1 MKKVFI
7 FFIMIIFLTGNL
19 SLPQNTYA
27 ATNQNVETVAN
38 NYVIQF
44 WGNRKLQELIN
55 LRLWRPANT
64 NITKADAASITW
76 TFTITQKWV
85 DDLEWIQFLVN
96 VNILDARS
104 NNISDATPLTK
115 FPATA
120 KLIEVRLNLNK
131 ITSLDFIPQINLP
144 LKKLNLSHNLLTGSI
159 PNPSTALASSLEEFY
174 IDTNL
179 WWNKIENISNIVNYT
194 QLKRFWFWENKVA
207 DISPLKNT
215 RIIPDD
221 YTFWWQRLSLT
232 VNSDNFLSPLK
243 NLDWATPQ
251 IIETATVK
259 NDWNKIKLLKKAGTG
274 TETINYSYPQTLN
287 WVTKN
292 ATGTILVNYTIP
304 LAYEFTYSSQS
315 PALTKESVKVTLKIN
330 AEINPPAWW
339 TKKADW
345 VYEKTFAQNATENFQ
360 FSFVDATIPA
370 TPNATIT
377 VNNIDK
383 TSPTIDFLQDV
394 PTNYKKQHTVKIKV
408 SDDNP
413 DTNSYYYGFS
423 DSNTCDASVTYSN
436 SFVSESEI
444 TLNDSSKNWK
454 YLCVTAKDSVWNIS
468 YKSST
473 NPIKIDNVAP
483 TVSWVSEKIFV
494 VWSSEAQNYT
504 LTSGLTFSDNVDNAT
519 TLASLFQCNGFSGY
533 NPNAVWIYTVTCSL
547 KDSSEN
553 EVTGI
558 TWNVKIVQA
567 DKTALRD
574 AVNIATTAKN
584 HPKVYEW
591 KAEVERVITQA
602 NTVLNDTNATTS
614 DITQAI
620 SNLNQAISRLR
631 RDETAPEIY
640 WVSEKEIFVWD
651 DFSPLAWVTATD
663 NIDWKITLTVN
674 HITENTVKIDKTWEY
689 KIKYEVSDS
698 KWNKTIIE
706 RKIIVKEN
714 DKAELKKEIEKA
726 EEKLKNSQLSLEDA
740 KKLQEEIKKAKD
752 ILNNVNAKKDEI
764 EKVTKSLN
772 KFLWWINYWSSPNRN
787 GMKVANDSRVKTW
800 NEVEENNTSK
810 QENTQKTKE
819 EKVETKQGKET
830 KQENEK
836 VQENNNENNK
846 EPLLLEELKKK
857 LEEQWK
863 ELKVKEINWTTKIY
877 STSKKYSNCEMI
889 PNIIWDYNKDY
900 KINFKDQENIKNQD
914 EVQRLTKVKILNE
927 KWVNNTELFEGTRWI
942 TRAEFLAIVLQVHC
956 YDVSKQPDSL
966 LFYDV
971 DLKSWQARV
980 VKVWS
985 EIWLIQWY
993 ERDSRGIPFRPDV
1006 EISKIEAFWIMMK
1019 MKEIEKMESYKD
1031 RYIDKKADWQEKPLS
1046 TGEYLWILKPE
1057 QTDFRFNPDSHLTRD
1072 EMVKLIVDIVR
1083 LY

>member
-76 TFTITQKWV
+76 TFTVTQKWV

-120 KLIEVRLNLNK
+120 KLVEVRLNLNK

-243 NLDWATPQ
+243 NLDWGTPQ
-251 IIETATVK
+251 VTETATVK

-315 PALTKESVKVTLKIN
+315 PALTKESVTVTLKIN

-383 TSPTIDFLQDV
+383 TSPIIDFLQDI

-436 SFVSESEI
+436 SFVSEAEI

-454 YLCVTAKDSVWNIS
+454 YLCVTAKDSAWNIS

-574 AVNIATTAKN
+574 AVNTATTAKN

-602 NTVLNDTNATTS
+602 NTVLNDANATTS

-663 NIDWKITLTVN
+663 NIDWNISLNDSNIIESTVN
-674 HITENTVKIDKTWEY
+674 KNLVWTYRVKY
-689 KIKYEVSDS
+689 KVVDS
-698 KWNKTIIE
+698 KWNEKIVE
-706 RKIIVKEN
+706 RVVKVKEIDKTNLRNELTNAENKLRSHSFILSESDRRNLENAVARARTVLSDPNARSANISTAIN
-714 DKAELKKEIEKA
+714 DLRNIVWSWHNASSPSNASLSLKNDNRVTTWTENNSSSREETWWEKKIEKKEDK
-726 EEKLKNSQLSLEDA
+726 
-740 KKLQEEIKKAKD
+740 
-752 ILNNVNAKKDEI
+752 
-764 EKVTKSLN
+764 
-772 KFLWWINYWSSPNRN
+772 
-787 GMKVANDSRVKTW
+787 
-800 NEVEENNTSK
+800 
-810 QENTQKTKE
+810 KE
-819 EKVETKQGKET
+819 EKVENIKKE
-830 KQENEK
+830 EK
-836 VQENNNENNK
+836 TNQK
-846 EPLLLEELKKK
+846 LLEELKNK
-857 LEEQWK
+857 LKEENK
-863 ELKVKEINWTTKIY
+863 ELKIREINGEPKVY
-877 STSKKYSNCEMI
+877 SLLKRYDNCGMI
-889 PNIIWDYNKDY
+889 WNILWDYNSDY
-900 KINFKDQENIKNQD
+900 KLTFKDVTEKNYLD
-914 EVQRLTKVKILNE
+914 ELQRLEKVWIIKWTKPWI
-927 KWVNNTELFEGTRWI
+927 FEPNRWI
-942 TRAEFLAIVLQVHC
+942 TRSEFLAIVLQVHC
-956 YDVSKQPDSL
+956 YDVSHKPESL
-966 LFYDV
+966 PFYDV
-971 DLKSWQARV
+971 DLNSWQAKV
-980 VKVWS
+980 IKVWT
-985 EIWLIQWY
+985 ELWIIKWY
-993 ERDSRGIPFRPDV
+993 EKDKKWTPFRPDR

-1019 MKEIEKMESYKD
+1019 MREIEILENYKD
-1031 RYIDKKADWQEKPLS
+1031 KYTDKKANWQAKPLS
-1046 TGEYLWILKPE
+1046 AGEYLWILKPE
-1057 QTDFRFNPDSHLTRD
+1057 ETNYKFHPDSYLNRD
-1072 EMVKLIVDIVR
+1072 EMVKMIIDIIK

>member
-120 KLIEVRLNLNK
+120 KLVEVRLNLNK

-304 LAYEFTYSSQS
+304 LAYEFTYSSQG
-315 PALTKESVKVTLKIN
+315 PTLTKESVKVTLKIN

-345 VYEKTFAQNATENFQ
+345 VYEKIFAQNATENFQ

-454 YLCVTAKDSVWNIS
+454 YLCVTAKDSAWNIS
-468 YKSST
+468 YKSLT

-553 EVTGI
+553 ETTGI

-574 AVNIATTAKN
+574 AVNTATTAKN

-602 NTVLNDTNATTS
+602 NTVLNNTNATTS

-620 SNLNQAISRLR
+620 SSLNQAISRLR

-663 NIDWKITLTVN
+663 NIDWNISLN
-674 HITENTVKIDKTWEY
+674 DSNIIENTVNKNVVWTY
-689 KIKYEVSDS
+689 RVKYRVVDS
-698 KWNKTIIE
+698 KWNEKIVERVVKVKEIDKTNLRNELTNAENKLRSHSFILSETDRRNLENAVARARTVLSDPNARSANISTAINDLRNIVWSWHNASSPSNASLSLKNDNRVTTWTENNSSSREETWWEKKIE
-706 RKIIVKEN
+706 RKE
-714 DKAELKKEIEKA
+714 DK
-726 EEKLKNSQLSLEDA
+726 
-740 KKLQEEIKKAKD
+740 
-752 ILNNVNAKKDEI
+752 
-764 EKVTKSLN
+764 
-772 KFLWWINYWSSPNRN
+772 
-787 GMKVANDSRVKTW
+787 
-800 NEVEENNTSK
+800 
-810 QENTQKTKE
+810 KE
-819 EKVETKQGKET
+819 EKVENIKKE
-830 KQENEK
+830 EK
-836 VQENNNENNK
+836 TNQK
-846 EPLLLEELKKK
+846 LLEDLKNK
-857 LEEQWK
+857 LKEENK
-863 ELKVKEINWTTKIY
+863 ELKIREINGEPKVY
-877 STSKKYSNCEMI
+877 SVLKRYDNCPMI
-889 PNIIWDYNKDY
+889 WNILWDYNSDY
-900 KINFKDQENIKNQD
+900 KLTFKDVTEKNYLD
-914 EVQRLTKVKILNE
+914 ELQRLEKVWIIKWTKPWI
-927 KWVNNTELFEGTRWI
+927 FEPNRWI
-942 TRAEFLAIVLQVHC
+942 TRSEFLAIVLQVHC
-956 YDVSKQPDSL
+956 YDVSHKPESL
-966 LFYDV
+966 PFYDV
-971 DLKSWQARV
+971 DLDSWQARV
-980 VKVWS
+980 IKVWT
-985 EIWLIQWY
+985 ELWIIKWY
-993 ERDSRGIPFRPDV
+993 EKDKKWTPFRPDR

-1019 MKEIEKMESYKD
+1019 MREIEILENYKD
-1031 RYIDKKADWQEKPLS
+1031 KYTDKKANWQDKPLS
-1046 TGEYLWILKPE
+1046 AGEYLWILKPE
-1057 QTDFRFNPDSHLTRD
+1057 ETNYKFHPDSYLNRD
-1072 EMVKLIVDIVR
+1072 EMVKMIIDIIR

>member
-120 KLIEVRLNLNK
+120 KLVEVRLNLNK

-144 LKKLNLSHNLLTGSI
+144 LKKLNLSHNILTGSI

-243 NLDWATPQ
+243 NLDWGTPQ

-360 FSFVDATIPA
+360 FSFVDATIPV

-383 TSPTIDFLQDV
+383 TSPIIDFLQDI

-436 SFVSESEI
+436 SFVSEAEI

-454 YLCVTAKDSVWNIS
+454 YLCVTAKDSAWNIS

-553 EVTGI
+553 ETTGI

-574 AVNIATTAKN
+574 AVNTATTAKN

-620 SNLNQAISRLR
+620 SSLNQAISRLR

-663 NIDWKITLTVN
+663 NIDWNISLN
-674 HITENTVKIDKTWEY
+674 DSNIIENTVNKNVVWTYRVKY
-689 KIKYEVSDS
+689 KVVDS
-698 KWNKTIIE
+698 KWNEKIVE
-706 RKIIVKEN
+706 RVVKVKEIDKTNLRNELTNAENKLRSHSFILSETDRRNLENAVARARTVLSDPNARSANISTAIN
-714 DKAELKKEIEKA
+714 DLRNIVWSWHNASSPSNASLSLKNDNRVTTWTENNSSSREETWWEKKIEKKEDK
-726 EEKLKNSQLSLEDA
+726 
-740 KKLQEEIKKAKD
+740 
-752 ILNNVNAKKDEI
+752 
-764 EKVTKSLN
+764 
-772 KFLWWINYWSSPNRN
+772 
-787 GMKVANDSRVKTW
+787 
-800 NEVEENNTSK
+800 
-810 QENTQKTKE
+810 KE
-819 EKVETKQGKET
+819 EKVENIKKE
-830 KQENEK
+830 EK
-836 VQENNNENNK
+836 TNQK
-846 EPLLLEELKKK
+846 LLEELKNK
-857 LEEQWK
+857 LKEENK
-863 ELKVKEINWTTKIY
+863 ELKIREINGEPKVY
-877 STSKKYSNCEMI
+877 SVLKRYDNCGMI
-889 PNIIWDYNKDY
+889 WNILWDYNSDY
-900 KINFKDQENIKNQD
+900 KLTFKDVTEKNYLD
-914 EVQRLTKVKILNE
+914 ELQRLEKVWIIKWTKPWI
-927 KWVNNTELFEGTRWI
+927 FEPNRWI
-942 TRAEFLAIVLQVHC
+942 TRSEFLAIVLQVHC
-956 YDVSKQPDSL
+956 YDVSHKPESL
-966 LFYDV
+966 PFYDV
-971 DLKSWQARV
+971 DLDSWQARV
-980 VKVWS
+980 IKVWT
-985 EIWLIQWY
+985 ELWIIKWY
-993 ERDSRGIPFRPDV
+993 EKDKKWTPFRPDR

-1019 MKEIEKMESYKD
+1019 MREIEILENYKD
-1031 RYIDKKADWQEKPLS
+1031 KYTDKKANWQDKPLS
-1046 TGEYLWILKPE
+1046 AGEYLWILKPE
-1057 QTDFRFNPDSHLTRD
+1057 ETNYKFHPDSYLNRD
-1072 EMVKLIVDIVR
+1072 EMVKMIIDIIR

>member
-120 KLIEVRLNLNK
+120 KLVEVRLNLNK

-304 LAYEFTYSSQS
+304 LAYEFIYSSQR
-315 PALTKESVKVTLKIN
+315 PTLTKESVTVTLKIN

-383 TSPTIDFLQDV
+383 TSPIIDFLQDI

-436 SFVSESEI
+436 SFVSEAEI

-454 YLCVTAKDSVWNIS
+454 YLCVTAKDSAWNIS

-553 EVTGI
+553 ETTGI

-574 AVNIATTAKN
+574 AVNTATTAKN

-602 NTVLNDTNATTS
+602 NTVLNNTNATTS

-620 SNLNQAISRLR
+620 SSLNQAISRLR

-663 NIDWKITLTVN
+663 NIDWNISLN
-674 HITENTVKIDKTWEY
+674 DSNIIENTVNKNVVWTY
-689 KIKYEVSDS
+689 RVKYRVVDS
-698 KWNKTIIE
+698 KWNEKIVERVVKVKEIDKTNLRNELTNAENKLRSHSFILSETDRRNLENAVARARTVLSDPNARSANISTAINDLRNIVWSWHNASSPSNASLSLKNDNRVTTWTENNSSSREETWWEKKIE
-706 RKIIVKEN
+706 RKE
-714 DKAELKKEIEKA
+714 DK
-726 EEKLKNSQLSLEDA
+726 
-740 KKLQEEIKKAKD
+740 
-752 ILNNVNAKKDEI
+752 
-764 EKVTKSLN
+764 
-772 KFLWWINYWSSPNRN
+772 
-787 GMKVANDSRVKTW
+787 
-800 NEVEENNTSK
+800 
-810 QENTQKTKE
+810 KE
-819 EKVETKQGKET
+819 EKVENIKKE
-830 KQENEK
+830 EK
-836 VQENNNENNK
+836 TNQK
-846 EPLLLEELKKK
+846 LLEDLKNK
-857 LEEQWK
+857 LKEENK
-863 ELKVKEINWTTKIY
+863 ELKIREINGEPKVY
-877 STSKKYSNCEMI
+877 SLLKRYDNCGMI
-889 PNIIWDYNKDY
+889 WNILWDYNSDY
-900 KINFKDQENIKNQD
+900 KLTFKDVTEKNYLD
-914 EVQRLTKVKILNE
+914 ELQRLEKVWIIKWTKPWI
-927 KWVNNTELFEGTRWI
+927 FEPNRWI
-942 TRAEFLAIVLQVHC
+942 TRSEFLAIVLQVHC
-956 YDVSKQPDSL
+956 YDVSHKPESL
-966 LFYDV
+966 PFYDV
-971 DLKSWQARV
+971 DLNSWQAKV
-980 VKVWS
+980 IKVWT
-985 EIWLIQWY
+985 ELWIIKWY
-993 ERDSRGIPFRPDV
+993 EKDKKWTPFRPDR

-1019 MKEIEKMESYKD
+1019 MREIEILENYKD
-1031 RYIDKKADWQEKPLS
+1031 KYTDKKANWQAKPLS
-1046 TGEYLWILKPE
+1046 AGEYLWILKPE
-1057 QTDFRFNPDSHLTRD
+1057 ETNYKFHPDSYLNRD
-1072 EMVKLIVDIVR
+1072 EMVKMIIDIIR

>member
-120 KLIEVRLNLNK
+120 KLVEIRLNLNK

-436 SFVSESEI
+436 SFVSEAEI

-454 YLCVTAKDSVWNIS
+454 YLCVTAKDSAWNIS

-533 NPNAVWIYTVTCSL
+533 NPNTVWIYTITCSL

-574 AVNIATTAKN
+574 AVNTATTAKN

-663 NIDWKITLTVN
+663 NIDWNISLN
-674 HITENTVKIDKTWEY
+674 DSNIIENTVNKNVVWTYRVKY
-689 KIKYEVSDS
+689 KVVDS
-698 KWNKTIIE
+698 KWNEKIVE
-706 RKIIVKEN
+706 RVVKVKEIDKTNLRNELTNAENKLRSYSFILSETDRRNLENAVVRARTVLSDPNARIANISTAIN
-714 DKAELKKEIEKA
+714 DLRNIVWSWHNASSPSNASLSLKNDNRVTTWTENNSSSREETWWEKKIEKKEDK
-726 EEKLKNSQLSLEDA
+726 
-740 KKLQEEIKKAKD
+740 
-752 ILNNVNAKKDEI
+752 
-764 EKVTKSLN
+764 
-772 KFLWWINYWSSPNRN
+772 
-787 GMKVANDSRVKTW
+787 
-800 NEVEENNTSK
+800 
-810 QENTQKTKE
+810 KE
-819 EKVETKQGKET
+819 EKVENIKKE
-830 KQENEK
+830 EK
-836 VQENNNENNK
+836 TNQK
-846 EPLLLEELKKK
+846 LLEELKNK
-857 LEEQWK
+857 LKEENK
-863 ELKVKEINWTTKIY
+863 ELKIREINGEPKVY
-877 STSKKYSNCEMI
+877 SLLKRYDNCSMI
-889 PNIIWDYNKDY
+889 WNILWDYNRDY
-900 KINFKDQENIKNQD
+900 KLTFKDVTEKNYLD
-914 EVQRLTKVKILNE
+914 ELQRLEKVWIIKWTKPWI
-927 KWVNNTELFEGTRWI
+927 FEPNRWI
-942 TRAEFLAIVLQVHC
+942 TRSEFLAIVLQVHC
-956 YDVSKQPDSL
+956 YDVSHKPESL
-966 LFYDV
+966 PFYDV
-971 DLKSWQARV
+971 DLNSWQARV
-980 VKVWS
+980 IKVWT
-985 EIWLIQWY
+985 ELWIIKWY
-993 ERDSRGIPFRPDV
+993 EKDKKWTPFRPDR

-1019 MKEIEKMESYKD
+1019 MREIGILENYKD
-1031 RYIDKKADWQEKPLS
+1031 KYTDKKANWQDKPLS
-1046 TGEYLWILKPE
+1046 AGEYLWILKPE
-1057 QTDFRFNPDSHLTRD
+1057 ETNYKFHPDSYLNRD
-1072 EMVKLIVDIVR
+1072 EMVKMIIDIIR

>member
-120 KLIEVRLNLNK
+120 KLVEIRLNLNK

-232 VNSDNFLSPLK
+232 VNSDNFLNPLK

-251 IIETATVK
+251 VTETATVK

-436 SFVSESEI
+436 SFVSEAEI

-454 YLCVTAKDSVWNIS
+454 YLCVTAKDSAWNIS

-574 AVNIATTAKN
+574 AVNTATTAKN

-663 NIDWKITLTVN
+663 NIDWNISLN
-674 HITENTVKIDKTWEY
+674 DSNIIENTVNKNVVWTYRVKY
-689 KIKYEVSDS
+689 KVVDS
-698 KWNKTIIE
+698 KWNEKIVE
-706 RKIIVKEN
+706 RVVKVKEIDKTNLRNELTNAENKLRSHSFILSETDRRNLENAVARARAVLSDPNARIANISTAIN
-714 DKAELKKEIEKA
+714 DLRNIVWSWHNASSPSNASLSLKNDNRVTTWTENNSSSREETWWEKKIEKKEDK
-726 EEKLKNSQLSLEDA
+726 
-740 KKLQEEIKKAKD
+740 
-752 ILNNVNAKKDEI
+752 
-764 EKVTKSLN
+764 
-772 KFLWWINYWSSPNRN
+772 
-787 GMKVANDSRVKTW
+787 
-800 NEVEENNTSK
+800 
-810 QENTQKTKE
+810 KE
-819 EKVETKQGKET
+819 EKVENIKKE
-830 KQENEK
+830 EK
-836 VQENNNENNK
+836 TNQK
-846 EPLLLEELKKK
+846 LLEELKNK
-857 LEEQWK
+857 LKEENK
-863 ELKVKEINWTTKIY
+863 ELKIREINGEPKVY
-877 STSKKYSNCEMI
+877 SVLKRYDNCGMI
-889 PNIIWDYNKDY
+889 WNILWDYNSDY
-900 KINFKDQENIKNQD
+900 KLTFKDVTEKNYLD
-914 EVQRLTKVKILNE
+914 ELQRLEKVWIIKWTKPWI
-927 KWVNNTELFEGTRWI
+927 FEPNRWI
-942 TRAEFLAIVLQVHC
+942 TRSEFLAIVLQVHC
-956 YDVSKQPDSL
+956 YDVSHKPESL
-966 LFYDV
+966 PFYDV
-971 DLKSWQARV
+971 DLDSWQAKV
-980 VKVWS
+980 IKVWT
-985 EIWLIQWY
+985 ELWIIKWY
-993 ERDSRGIPFRPDV
+993 EKDKKWTPFRPDR

-1019 MKEIEKMESYKD
+1019 MREIEILENYKD
-1031 RYIDKKADWQEKPLS
+1031 KYTDKKANWQDKPLS
-1046 TGEYLWILKPE
+1046 AGEYLWILKPE
-1057 QTDFRFNPDSHLTRD
+1057 ETNYKFHPDSYLNRD
-1072 EMVKLIVDIVR
+1072 EMVKMIIDIIR

>member
-120 KLIEVRLNLNK
+120 KLVEVRLNLNK

-243 NLDWATPQ
+243 NLDWGTPQ

-304 LAYEFTYSSQS
+304 LAYEFTYSSQG

-436 SFVSESEI
+436 SFVSEAEI

-454 YLCVTAKDSVWNIS
+454 YLCVTAKDSAWNIS

-558 TWNVKIVQA
+558 AWNVKIVQA

-574 AVNIATTAKN
+574 AVNTATTAKN

-663 NIDWKITLTVN
+663 NIDWNISLN
-674 HITENTVKIDKTWEY
+674 DSNIIENTVNKNVVWTYRVKY
-689 KIKYEVSDS
+689 KVVDS
-698 KWNKTIIE
+698 KWNEKIVE
-706 RKIIVKEN
+706 RVVKVKEIDKTNLRNELTNAENKLRSHSFILSETDRRNLENAVARARTVLSDPNARSANISTAIN
-714 DKAELKKEIEKA
+714 DLRNIVWSWHNASSPSNASLSLKNDNRVTTWTENNSSSREETWWEKKIEKKEDK
-726 EEKLKNSQLSLEDA
+726 
-740 KKLQEEIKKAKD
+740 
-752 ILNNVNAKKDEI
+752 
-764 EKVTKSLN
+764 
-772 KFLWWINYWSSPNRN
+772 
-787 GMKVANDSRVKTW
+787 
-800 NEVEENNTSK
+800 
-810 QENTQKTKE
+810 KE
-819 EKVETKQGKET
+819 EKVENIKKE
-830 KQENEK
+830 EK
-836 VQENNNENNK
+836 TNQK
-846 EPLLLEELKKK
+846 LLEELKNK
-857 LEEQWK
+857 LKEENK
-863 ELKVKEINWTTKIY
+863 ELKIREINGEPKVY
-877 STSKKYSNCEMI
+877 SVLKRYDNCGMI
-889 PNIIWDYNKDY
+889 WNILWDYNSDY
-900 KINFKDQENIKNQD
+900 KLTFKDVTEKNYLD
-914 EVQRLTKVKILNE
+914 ELQRLEKVWIIKWTKPWI
-927 KWVNNTELFEGTRWI
+927 FEPNRWI
-942 TRAEFLAIVLQVHC
+942 TRSEFLAIVLQVHC
-956 YDVSKQPDSL
+956 YDVSHKPESL
-966 LFYDV
+966 PFYDV
-971 DLKSWQARV
+971 DLDSWQAKV
-980 VKVWS
+980 IKVWT
-985 EIWLIQWY
+985 ELWIIKWY
-993 ERDSRGIPFRPDV
+993 EKDKKWTPFRPDR

-1019 MKEIEKMESYKD
+1019 MREIEILENYKD
-1031 RYIDKKADWQEKPLS
+1031 KYTDKKANWQDKPLS
-1046 TGEYLWILKPE
+1046 AGEYLWILKPE
-1057 QTDFRFNPDSHLTRD
+1057 ETDYKFHPDSYLNRD
-1072 EMVKLIVDIVR
+1072 EMVKMIIDIIK

>member
-76 TFTITQKWV
+76 TFTVTQKWV

-120 KLIEVRLNLNK
+120 KLVEVRLNLNK

-159 PNPSTALASSLEEFY
+159 PNPSTSLASSLEEFY

-315 PALTKESVKVTLKIN
+315 PTLTKESVTVTLKIN

-345 VYEKTFAQNATENFQ
+345 VYEKTFAQNATEKFQ

-436 SFVSESEI
+436 SFVSEAEI

-454 YLCVTAKDSVWNIS
+454 YLCVTAKDSAWNIS

-553 EVTGI
+553 ETTGI

-574 AVNIATTAKN
+574 AVNTATTAKN

-602 NTVLNDTNATTS
+602 NTVLNNTNATTS

-620 SNLNQAISRLR
+620 SSLNQAISRLR

-663 NIDWKITLTVN
+663 NIDWNISLN
-674 HITENTVKIDKTWEY
+674 DSNIIENTVNKNVVWTY
-689 KIKYEVSDS
+689 RVKYRVVDS
-698 KWNKTIIE
+698 KWNEKIVE
-706 RKIIVKEN
+706 RVVKVKEIDKTNLRNELTNAENKLRSHSFILSETDRRNLENAVARARTVLSDPNARSANISTAIN
-714 DKAELKKEIEKA
+714 DLRNIVWSWHNASSPSNASLSLKNDNRVTTWTENNSSSREETWWEKKIEKKEDK
-726 EEKLKNSQLSLEDA
+726 
-740 KKLQEEIKKAKD
+740 
-752 ILNNVNAKKDEI
+752 
-764 EKVTKSLN
+764 
-772 KFLWWINYWSSPNRN
+772 
-787 GMKVANDSRVKTW
+787 
-800 NEVEENNTSK
+800 
-810 QENTQKTKE
+810 KE
-819 EKVETKQGKET
+819 EKVENIKKE
-830 KQENEK
+830 EK
-836 VQENNNENNK
+836 TNQK
-846 EPLLLEELKKK
+846 LLEELKNK
-857 LEEQWK
+857 LKEENK
-863 ELKVKEINWTTKIY
+863 ELKIREINGEPKVY
-877 STSKKYSNCEMI
+877 SLLKRYDNCGMI
-889 PNIIWDYNKDY
+889 WNILWDYNSDY
-900 KINFKDQENIKNQD
+900 KLTFKDVTEKNYLD
-914 EVQRLTKVKILNE
+914 ELQRLEKVWIIKWTKPWI
-927 KWVNNTELFEGTRWI
+927 FEPNRWI
-942 TRAEFLAIVLQVHC
+942 TRSEFLAIVLQVHC
-956 YDVSKQPDSL
+956 YDVSHKPESL
-966 LFYDV
+966 PFYDV
-971 DLKSWQARV
+971 DLNSWQAKV
-980 VKVWS
+980 IKVWT
-985 EIWLIQWY
+985 ELWIIKWY
-993 ERDSRGIPFRPDV
+993 EKDKKWTQFRPDR

-1019 MKEIEKMESYKD
+1019 MREIEILENYKD
-1031 RYIDKKADWQEKPLS
+1031 KYTDKKANWQAKPLS
-1046 TGEYLWILKPE
+1046 AGEYLWILKPE
-1057 QTDFRFNPDSHLTRD
+1057 ETNYKFHPDSYLNRD
-1072 EMVKLIVDIVR
+1072 EMVKMIIDIIR

>member
-120 KLIEVRLNLNK
+120 KLVEIRLNLNK

-315 PALTKESVKVTLKIN
+315 PTLTKESVTVTLKIN

-454 YLCVTAKDSVWNIS
+454 YLCVTAKDSAWNIS

-553 EVTGI
+553 ETTGI

-574 AVNIATTAKN
+574 AVNTATTAKN

-602 NTVLNDTNATTS
+602 NTVLNNTNATTS

-620 SNLNQAISRLR
+620 SSLNQAISRLR

-663 NIDWKITLTVN
+663 NIDWNISLN
-674 HITENTVKIDKTWEY
+674 DSNIIENTVNKNVVWTYRVKY
-689 KIKYEVSDS
+689 KVVDS
-698 KWNKTIIE
+698 KWNEKIVE
-706 RKIIVKEN
+706 RVVKVKEIDKTNLRNELTNAENKLRSHSFILSETDRRNLENAVARARTVLSDPNARSANISTAIN
-714 DKAELKKEIEKA
+714 DLRNIVWSWHNASSPSNASLSLKNDNRVTTWTENNSSSREETWWEKKIEKKEDK
-726 EEKLKNSQLSLEDA
+726 
-740 KKLQEEIKKAKD
+740 
-752 ILNNVNAKKDEI
+752 
-764 EKVTKSLN
+764 
-772 KFLWWINYWSSPNRN
+772 
-787 GMKVANDSRVKTW
+787 
-800 NEVEENNTSK
+800 
-810 QENTQKTKE
+810 KE
-819 EKVETKQGKET
+819 EKVENIKKE
-830 KQENEK
+830 EK
-836 VQENNNENNK
+836 TNQK
-846 EPLLLEELKKK
+846 LLEELKNK
-857 LEEQWK
+857 LKEENK
-863 ELKVKEINWTTKIY
+863 ELKIREINGEPKVY
-877 STSKKYSNCEMI
+877 SVLKRYDNCGMI
-889 PNIIWDYNKDY
+889 WNILWDYNSDY
-900 KINFKDQENIKNQD
+900 KLTFKDVTEKNYLD
-914 EVQRLTKVKILNE
+914 ELQRLEKVWIIKWTKPWI
-927 KWVNNTELFEGTRWI
+927 FEPNRWI
-942 TRAEFLAIVLQVHC
+942 TRSEFLAIVLQVHC
-956 YDVSKQPDSL
+956 YDVSHKPESL
-966 LFYDV
+966 PFYDV
-971 DLKSWQARV
+971 DLDSWQAKV
-980 VKVWS
+980 IKVWT
-985 EIWLIQWY
+985 ELWIIKWY
-993 ERDSRGIPFRPDV
+993 EKDKKWTPFRPDR

-1019 MKEIEKMESYKD
+1019 MREIEILENYKD
-1031 RYIDKKADWQEKPLS
+1031 KYTDKKANWQDKPLS
-1046 TGEYLWILKPE
+1046 AGEYLWILKPE
-1057 QTDFRFNPDSHLTRD
+1057 ETNYKFHPDSYLNRD
-1072 EMVKLIVDIVR
+1072 EMVKMIIDIIK

>member
-120 KLIEVRLNLNK
+120 KLVEVRLNLNK

-243 NLDWATPQ
+243 NLDWGTPQ

-383 TSPTIDFLQDV
+383 TSPIIDFLQDI

-454 YLCVTAKDSVWNIS
+454 YLCVTAKDSAWNIS

-553 EVTGI
+553 EITGI

-574 AVNIATTAKN
+574 AVNTATTAKN

-663 NIDWKITLTVN
+663 NIDWNISLN
-674 HITENTVKIDKTWEY
+674 DSNIIENTVNKNVVWTYRVKY
-689 KIKYEVSDS
+689 KVVDS
-698 KWNKTIIE
+698 KWNEKIVE
-706 RKIIVKEN
+706 RVVKVKEIDKTNLRNEITNAENKLRSHSFILSEADRRNLENAVARARTVLSDPNARSANISTAIN
-714 DKAELKKEIEKA
+714 DLRNIVWSWHNASSPSNASLSLKNDNRVTTWTENNSSSREETWWEKKIEKKEDK
-726 EEKLKNSQLSLEDA
+726 
-740 KKLQEEIKKAKD
+740 
-752 ILNNVNAKKDEI
+752 
-764 EKVTKSLN
+764 
-772 KFLWWINYWSSPNRN
+772 
-787 GMKVANDSRVKTW
+787 
-800 NEVEENNTSK
+800 
-810 QENTQKTKE
+810 KE
-819 EKVETKQGKET
+819 EKVENIKKE
-830 KQENEK
+830 EK
-836 VQENNNENNK
+836 TNQK
-846 EPLLLEELKKK
+846 LLEELKNK
-857 LEEQWK
+857 LKEENK
-863 ELKVKEINWTTKIY
+863 ELKIREINGEPKVY
-877 STSKKYSNCEMI
+877 SLLKRYDNCGMI
-889 PNIIWDYNKDY
+889 WNILWDYNSDY
-900 KINFKDQENIKNQD
+900 KLTFKDVTEKNYLD
-914 EVQRLTKVKILNE
+914 ELQRLEKVWIIKWTKPWI
-927 KWVNNTELFEGTRWI
+927 FEPNRWI
-942 TRAEFLAIVLQVHC
+942 TRSEFLAIVLQVHC
-956 YDVSKQPDSL
+956 YDVSHKPESL
-966 LFYDV
+966 PFYDV
-971 DLKSWQARV
+971 DLDSWQARV
-980 VKVWS
+980 IKVWT
-985 EIWLIQWY
+985 ELWIIKWY
-993 ERDSRGIPFRPDV
+993 EKDKKWTPFRPDR

-1019 MKEIEKMESYKD
+1019 MREIEILENYKD
-1031 RYIDKKADWQEKPLS
+1031 KYTDKKANWQDKPLS

-1057 QTDFRFNPDSHLTRD
+1057 ETNYKFHPDSYLNRD
-1072 EMVKLIVDIVR
+1072 EMVKMIIDIIR

>member
-120 KLIEVRLNLNK
+120 KLVEVRLNLNK

-159 PNPSTALASSLEEFY
+159 PNPSTAIASSLEEFY

-243 NLDWATPQ
+243 NLDWVTPQ

-315 PALTKESVKVTLKIN
+315 PTLTKESVTVTLKIN

-436 SFVSESEI
+436 SFVSEAEI

-454 YLCVTAKDSVWNIS
+454 YLCVTAKDSAWNIS

-553 EVTGI
+553 ETTGI

-574 AVNIATTAKN
+574 AVNTATTAKN

-602 NTVLNDTNATTS
+602 NTVLNNTNATTS

-620 SNLNQAISRLR
+620 SSLNQAISRLR

-663 NIDWKITLTVN
+663 NIDWNISLN
-674 HITENTVKIDKTWEY
+674 DSNIIENTVNKNVVWTYRVKY
-689 KIKYEVSDS
+689 KVVDS
-698 KWNKTIIE
+698 KWNEKIVERVVKVKEIDKTNLRNELTNAENKLRSHSFILSETDRRNLENAVARARTVLSDPNARSANISTAINDLRNIVWSWHNASSPSNASLSLKNDNRVTTWTENNSSSREETWWEKKIE
-706 RKIIVKEN
+706 RKE
-714 DKAELKKEIEKA
+714 DK
-726 EEKLKNSQLSLEDA
+726 
-740 KKLQEEIKKAKD
+740 
-752 ILNNVNAKKDEI
+752 
-764 EKVTKSLN
+764 
-772 KFLWWINYWSSPNRN
+772 
-787 GMKVANDSRVKTW
+787 
-800 NEVEENNTSK
+800 
-810 QENTQKTKE
+810 KE
-819 EKVETKQGKET
+819 EKVENIKKE
-830 KQENEK
+830 EK
-836 VQENNNENNK
+836 TNQK
-846 EPLLLEELKKK
+846 LLEELKNK
-857 LEEQWK
+857 LKEENK
-863 ELKVKEINWTTKIY
+863 ELKIREINGEPKVY
-877 STSKKYSNCEMI
+877 SLLKRYDNCGMI
-889 PNIIWDYNKDY
+889 WNILWDYNSDY
-900 KINFKDQENIKNQD
+900 KLTFKDVTEKNYLD
-914 EVQRLTKVKILNE
+914 ELQRLEKVWIIKWTKPWI
-927 KWVNNTELFEGTRWI
+927 FEPNRWI
-942 TRAEFLAIVLQVHC
+942 TRSEFLAIVLQVHC
-956 YDVSKQPDSL
+956 YDVSHKPESL
-966 LFYDV
+966 PFYDV
-971 DLKSWQARV
+971 DLNSWQAKV
-980 VKVWS
+980 IKVWT
-985 EIWLIQWY
+985 ELWIIKWY
-993 ERDSRGIPFRPDV
+993 EKDKKWTPFRPDR

-1019 MKEIEKMESYKD
+1019 MREIEILENYKD
-1031 RYIDKKADWQEKPLS
+1031 KYTDKKANWQAKPLS
-1046 TGEYLWILKPE
+1046 AGEYLWILKPE
-1057 QTDFRFNPDSHLTRD
+1057 ETNYKFHPDSYLNRD
-1072 EMVKLIVDIVR
+1072 EMVKMIIDIIR

>member
-120 KLIEVRLNLNK
+120 KLVEIRLNLNK

-436 SFVSESEI
+436 SFVSEAEI

-454 YLCVTAKDSVWNIS
+454 YLCVTAKDSAWNIS

-553 EVTGI
+553 ETTGI

-574 AVNIATTAKN
+574 VVNTATTAKN

-620 SNLNQAISRLR
+620 SSLNQAISRLR

-663 NIDWKITLTVN
+663 NIDWNISLN
-674 HITENTVKIDKTWEY
+674 DSNIIENTVNKNVVWTYRVKY
-689 KIKYEVSDS
+689 KVVDS
-698 KWNKTIIE
+698 KWNEKIVERVVKVKEIDKTNLRNELTNAENKLRSHSFILSETDRRNLENAVARARTVLSDPNARSANISTAINDLRNIVWSWHNASSPSNASLSLKNDNRVTTWTENNSSSREETWWEKKIE
-706 RKIIVKEN
+706 RKE
-714 DKAELKKEIEKA
+714 DK
-726 EEKLKNSQLSLEDA
+726 
-740 KKLQEEIKKAKD
+740 
-752 ILNNVNAKKDEI
+752 
-764 EKVTKSLN
+764 
-772 KFLWWINYWSSPNRN
+772 
-787 GMKVANDSRVKTW
+787 
-800 NEVEENNTSK
+800 
-810 QENTQKTKE
+810 KE
-819 EKVETKQGKET
+819 EKVENIKKE
-830 KQENEK
+830 EK
-836 VQENNNENNK
+836 TNQK
-846 EPLLLEELKKK
+846 LLEDLKNK
-857 LEEQWK
+857 LKEENK
-863 ELKVKEINWTTKIY
+863 ELKIREINGEPKVY
-877 STSKKYSNCEMI
+877 SLLKRYDNCGMI
-889 PNIIWDYNKDY
+889 WNILWDYNSDY
-900 KINFKDQENIKNQD
+900 KLTFKDVTEKNYLD
-914 EVQRLTKVKILNE
+914 ELQRLEKVWIIKWTKPWI
-927 KWVNNTELFEGTRWI
+927 FEPNRWI
-942 TRAEFLAIVLQVHC
+942 TRSEFLAIVLQVHC
-956 YDVSKQPDSL
+956 YDVSHKPESL
-966 LFYDV
+966 PFYDV
-971 DLKSWQARV
+971 DLDSWQARV
-980 VKVWS
+980 IKVWT
-985 EIWLIQWY
+985 ELWIIKWY
-993 ERDSRGIPFRPDV
+993 EKDKKWTPFRPDR

-1019 MKEIEKMESYKD
+1019 MREIEILENYKD
-1031 RYIDKKADWQEKPLS
+1031 KYTDKKANWQDKPLS
-1046 TGEYLWILKPE
+1046 AGEYLWILKPE
-1057 QTDFRFNPDSHLTRD
+1057 ETNYKFHPDSYLNRD
-1072 EMVKLIVDIVR
+1072 EMVKMIIDIIR

>member
-1 MKKVFI
+1 MKRLFI

-120 KLIEVRLNLNK
+120 KLVEVRLNLNK
-131 ITSLDFIPQINLP
+131 ITSLNFIPQINLP

-159 PNPSTALASSLEEFY
+159 PNPSTAIASSLEEFY

-243 NLDWATPQ
+243 NLDWGTPQ
-251 IIETATVK
+251 VTETATVK

-315 PALTKESVKVTLKIN
+315 PALTKESVTVTLKIN

-383 TSPTIDFLQDV
+383 TSPIIDFLQDI

-436 SFVSESEI
+436 SFVSEAEI

-454 YLCVTAKDSVWNIS
+454 YLCVTAKDSAWNIS

-574 AVNIATTAKN
+574 AVNTATTAKN

-602 NTVLNDTNATTS
+602 NTVLNDANATTS

-651 DFSPLAWVTATD
+651 DFSPFAWVTATD
-663 NIDWKITLTVN
+663 NIDWNISLN
-674 HITENTVKIDKTWEY
+674 DSNIIENTVNKNVVWTYRVKY
-689 KIKYEVSDS
+689 KVVDS
-698 KWNKTIIE
+698 KWNEKIVE
-706 RKIIVKEN
+706 RVVKVKEIDKTNLRNELTNAENKLRSHSFVLSETDRRNLENAVARARTVLSDPNARSANISTAIN
-714 DKAELKKEIEKA
+714 DLRNIVWSWHNASSPSNASLSLKNDNRVTTWTENNSSSREETWWEKKIEKKEDK
-726 EEKLKNSQLSLEDA
+726 
-740 KKLQEEIKKAKD
+740 
-752 ILNNVNAKKDEI
+752 
-764 EKVTKSLN
+764 
-772 KFLWWINYWSSPNRN
+772 
-787 GMKVANDSRVKTW
+787 
-800 NEVEENNTSK
+800 
-810 QENTQKTKE
+810 KE
-819 EKVETKQGKET
+819 EKVENIKKE
-830 KQENEK
+830 EK
-836 VQENNNENNK
+836 TNQK
-846 EPLLLEELKKK
+846 LLEELKNK
-857 LEEQWK
+857 LKEENK
-863 ELKVKEINWTTKIY
+863 ELKIREINGEPKVY
-877 STSKKYSNCEMI
+877 SLLKRYDNCGMI
-889 PNIIWDYNKDY
+889 WNILWDYNSDY
-900 KINFKDQENIKNQD
+900 KLTFKDVTEKNYLD
-914 EVQRLTKVKILNE
+914 ELQRLEKVWIIKWTKPWI
-927 KWVNNTELFEGTRWI
+927 FEPNRWI
-942 TRAEFLAIVLQVHC
+942 TRSEFLAIVLQVHC
-956 YDVSKQPDSL
+956 YDVSHKPESL
-966 LFYDV
+966 PFYDV
-971 DLKSWQARV
+971 DLNSWQAKV
-980 VKVWS
+980 IKVWT
-985 EIWLIQWY
+985 ELWIIKWY
-993 ERDSRGIPFRPDV
+993 EKDKKWTPFRPDR

-1019 MKEIEKMESYKD
+1019 MREIEILENYKD
-1031 RYIDKKADWQEKPLS
+1031 KYTDKKANWQAKPLS
-1046 TGEYLWILKPE
+1046 AGEYLWILKPE
-1057 QTDFRFNPDSHLTRD
+1057 ETNYKFHPDSYLNRD
-1072 EMVKLIVDIVR
+1072 EMVKMIIDIIR

>member
-120 KLIEVRLNLNK
+120 KLVEVRLNLNK

-159 PNPSTALASSLEEFY
+159 PNPSTAIASSLEEFY

-243 NLDWATPQ
+243 NLDWVTPQ

-315 PALTKESVKVTLKIN
+315 PTLTKESVTVTLKIN

-436 SFVSESEI
+436 SFVSEAEI

-454 YLCVTAKDSVWNIS
+454 YLCVTAKDSAWNIS

-553 EVTGI
+553 ETTGI

-574 AVNIATTAKN
+574 AVNTATTAKN

-602 NTVLNDTNATTS
+602 NTVLNNTNATTS

-620 SNLNQAISRLR
+620 SSLNQAISRLR

-663 NIDWKITLTVN
+663 NIDWNISLN
-674 HITENTVKIDKTWEY
+674 DSNIIENTVNKNVVWTYRVKY
-689 KIKYEVSDS
+689 KVVDS
-698 KWNKTIIE
+698 KWNEKIVE
-706 RKIIVKEN
+706 RVVKVKEIDKTNLRNELTNAENKLRSHSFILSESDRRNLENAVARARAVLSDPNARSANISTAIN
-714 DKAELKKEIEKA
+714 DLRNIVWSWHNASSPSNASLSLKNDNRVTTWTENNSSSREETWWEKKIEKKE
-726 EEKLKNSQLSLEDA
+726 
-740 KKLQEEIKKAKD
+740 
-752 ILNNVNAKKDEI
+752 
-764 EKVTKSLN
+764 N
-772 KFLWWINYWSSPNRN
+772 K
-787 GMKVANDSRVKTW
+787 
-800 NEVEENNTSK
+800 
-810 QENTQKTKE
+810 KE
-819 EKVETKQGKET
+819 EKIENIKKE
-830 KQENEK
+830 EK
-836 VQENNNENNK
+836 TNQK
-846 EPLLLEELKKK
+846 LLEELKNK
-857 LEEQWK
+857 LKEENK
-863 ELKVKEINWTTKIY
+863 ELKIREINGEPKVY
-877 STSKKYSNCEMI
+877 SLLKRYDNCGMI
-889 PNIIWDYNKDY
+889 WNILWDYNSDY
-900 KINFKDQENIKNQD
+900 KLTFKDVTEKNYLD
-914 EVQRLTKVKILNE
+914 ELQRLEKVWIIKWTKPWI
-927 KWVNNTELFEGTRWI
+927 FEPNRWI
-942 TRAEFLAIVLQVHC
+942 TRSEFLAIVLQVHC
-956 YDVSKQPDSL
+956 YDVSHKPESL
-966 LFYDV
+966 PFYDV
-971 DLKSWQARV
+971 DLNSWQAKV
-980 VKVWS
+980 IKVWT
-985 EIWLIQWY
+985 ELWIIKWY
-993 ERDSRGIPFRPDV
+993 EKDKKWTPFRPDR

-1019 MKEIEKMESYKD
+1019 MREIEILENYKD
-1031 RYIDKKADWQEKPLS
+1031 KYTDKKANWQAKPLS
-1046 TGEYLWILKPE
+1046 AGEYLWILKPE
-1057 QTDFRFNPDSHLTRD
+1057 ETNYKFHPDSYLNRD
-1072 EMVKLIVDIVR
+1072 EMVKMIIDIIR

>member
-120 KLIEVRLNLNK
+120 KLVEVRLNLNK

-179 WWNKIENISNIVNYT
+179 WWNKIENISNIVNYP

-232 VNSDNFLSPLK
+232 VNSDNFLNPLK

-251 IIETATVK
+251 VTETATVK

-345 VYEKTFAQNATENFQ
+345 VYEKTFAKNATENFQ

-383 TSPTIDFLQDV
+383 TSPIIDFLQDI

-436 SFVSESEI
+436 SFVSEAEI

-454 YLCVTAKDSVWNIS
+454 YLCVTAKDSAWNIS

-574 AVNIATTAKN
+574 AVNTATTAKN

-602 NTVLNDTNATTS
+602 NTVLNDANATTS

-663 NIDWKITLTVN
+663 NIDWNISLN
-674 HITENTVKIDKTWEY
+674 DSNIIENTVNKNVVWTYRVKY
-689 KIKYEVSDS
+689 KVVDS
-698 KWNKTIIE
+698 KWNEKIVE
-706 RKIIVKEN
+706 RVVKVKEIDKTNLRNELTNAENKLRSHSFVLSETDRRNLENAVARARTVLSDPNARSANISTAIN
-714 DKAELKKEIEKA
+714 DLRNIVWSWHNASSPSNASLSLKNDNRVTTWTENNSSSREETWWEKKIEKKEDK
-726 EEKLKNSQLSLEDA
+726 
-740 KKLQEEIKKAKD
+740 
-752 ILNNVNAKKDEI
+752 
-764 EKVTKSLN
+764 
-772 KFLWWINYWSSPNRN
+772 
-787 GMKVANDSRVKTW
+787 
-800 NEVEENNTSK
+800 
-810 QENTQKTKE
+810 KE
-819 EKVETKQGKET
+819 EKVENIKKE
-830 KQENEK
+830 EK
-836 VQENNNENNK
+836 TNQK
-846 EPLLLEELKKK
+846 LLEELKNK
-857 LEEQWK
+857 LKEENK
-863 ELKVKEINWTTKIY
+863 ELKIREINGEPKVY
-877 STSKKYSNCEMI
+877 SLLKRYDNCGMI
-889 PNIIWDYNKDY
+889 WNILWDYNSDY
-900 KINFKDQENIKNQD
+900 KLTFKDVTEKNYLD
-914 EVQRLTKVKILNE
+914 ELQRLEKVWIIKWTKPWI
-927 KWVNNTELFEGTRWI
+927 FEPNRWI
-942 TRAEFLAIVLQVHC
+942 TRSEFLAIVLQVHC
-956 YDVSKQPDSL
+956 YDVSHKPESL
-966 LFYDV
+966 PFYDV
-971 DLKSWQARV
+971 DLDSWQAKV
-980 VKVWS
+980 IKVWT
-985 EIWLIQWY
+985 ELWIIKWY
-993 ERDSRGIPFRPDV
+993 EKDKKWTPFRPDR

-1019 MKEIEKMESYKD
+1019 MREIEILENYKD
-1031 RYIDKKADWQEKPLS
+1031 KYTDKKANWQDKPLS
-1046 TGEYLWILKPE
+1046 AGEYLWILKPE
-1057 QTDFRFNPDSHLTRD
+1057 ETNYKFHPDSYLNRD
-1072 EMVKLIVDIVR
+1072 EMVKMIIDIIR

>member
-120 KLIEVRLNLNK
+120 KLVEVRLNLNK

-243 NLDWATPQ
+243 NLDWWTPQ

-304 LAYEFTYSSQS
+304 LAYEFTYSSQG

-345 VYEKTFAQNATENFQ
+345 VYEKTFAQNTTENFQ

-383 TSPTIDFLQDV
+383 TSPTIDFLQDL

-436 SFVSESEI
+436 SFVSEAEI

-454 YLCVTAKDSVWNIS
+454 YLCVTAKDSAWNIS
-468 YKSST
+468 YKSSA

-553 EVTGI
+553 ETTGI

-574 AVNIATTAKN
+574 AVNTATTAKN

-602 NTVLNDTNATTS
+602 NTVLNNTNATTS

-620 SNLNQAISRLR
+620 SSLNQAISRLR

-663 NIDWKITLTVN
+663 NIDWNISLN
-674 HITENTVKIDKTWEY
+674 DSNIIENTVNKNVVWTY
-689 KIKYEVSDS
+689 RVKYRVVDS
-698 KWNKTIIE
+698 KWNEKIVE
-706 RKIIVKEN
+706 RVVKVKEIDKTNLRNELTNAENKLRSHSFILSETDRRNLENVVARARTVLSDPNARSANISTAIN
-714 DKAELKKEIEKA
+714 DLRNIVWSWHNASSPSNASLSLKNDNRVTTWTENNSSSREETWWEKKIEKKEDK
-726 EEKLKNSQLSLEDA
+726 
-740 KKLQEEIKKAKD
+740 
-752 ILNNVNAKKDEI
+752 
-764 EKVTKSLN
+764 
-772 KFLWWINYWSSPNRN
+772 
-787 GMKVANDSRVKTW
+787 
-800 NEVEENNTSK
+800 
-810 QENTQKTKE
+810 KE
-819 EKVETKQGKET
+819 EKVENIKKE
-830 KQENEK
+830 EK
-836 VQENNNENNK
+836 TNQK
-846 EPLLLEELKKK
+846 LLEELKNK
-857 LEEQWK
+857 LKEENK
-863 ELKVKEINWTTKIY
+863 ELKIREINGEPKVY
-877 STSKKYSNCEMI
+877 SLLKRYDNCGMI
-889 PNIIWDYNKDY
+889 WNILWDYNSDY
-900 KINFKDQENIKNQD
+900 KLTFKDVTEKNYLD
-914 EVQRLTKVKILNE
+914 ELQRLEKVWIIKWTKPWI
-927 KWVNNTELFEGTRWI
+927 FEPNRWI
-942 TRAEFLAIVLQVHC
+942 TRSEFLAIVLQVHC
-956 YDVSKQPDSL
+956 YDVSHKPESL
-966 LFYDV
+966 PFYDV
-971 DLKSWQARV
+971 DLNSWQAKV
-980 VKVWS
+980 IKVWT
-985 EIWLIQWY
+985 ELWIIKWY
-993 ERDSRGIPFRPDV
+993 EKDKKWTPFRPDR

-1019 MKEIEKMESYKD
+1019 MREIEILENYKD
-1031 RYIDKKADWQEKPLS
+1031 KYTDKKANWQAKPLS
-1046 TGEYLWILKPE
+1046 AGEYLWILKPE
-1057 QTDFRFNPDSHLTRD
+1057 ETNYKFHPDSYLNRD
-1072 EMVKLIVDIVR
+1072 EMVKMIIDIIR

>member
-120 KLIEVRLNLNK
+120 KLVEVRLNLNK

-159 PNPSTALASSLEEFY
+159 PNPSTAIASSLEEFY

-243 NLDWATPQ
+243 NLDWGTPQ

-304 LAYEFTYSSQS
+304 LAYEFTYSSQG

-345 VYEKTFAQNATENFQ
+345 VYEKTFAQNTTENFQ

-383 TSPTIDFLQDV
+383 TSPIIDFLQDI

-436 SFVSESEI
+436 SFVSEAEI

-454 YLCVTAKDSVWNIS
+454 YLCVTAKDSAWNIS
-468 YKSST
+468 YKSSA

-558 TWNVKIVQA
+558 AWNVKIVQA

-574 AVNIATTAKN
+574 AVNTATTAKN

-663 NIDWKITLTVN
+663 NIDWNISLN
-674 HITENTVKIDKTWEY
+674 DSNIIENTVNKNVVWTYRVKY
-689 KIKYEVSDS
+689 KVVDS
-698 KWNKTIIE
+698 KWNEKIVERVVKVKEIDKTNLRNELTNAENKLRSHSFILSETDRRNLENAVARARTVLSDPNARSANISTAINDLRNIVWSWHNASSPSNASLSLKNDNRVTTWTENNSSSREETWWEKKIE
-706 RKIIVKEN
+706 RKE
-714 DKAELKKEIEKA
+714 DK
-726 EEKLKNSQLSLEDA
+726 
-740 KKLQEEIKKAKD
+740 
-752 ILNNVNAKKDEI
+752 
-764 EKVTKSLN
+764 
-772 KFLWWINYWSSPNRN
+772 
-787 GMKVANDSRVKTW
+787 
-800 NEVEENNTSK
+800 
-810 QENTQKTKE
+810 KE
-819 EKVETKQGKET
+819 EKVENIKKE
-830 KQENEK
+830 EK
-836 VQENNNENNK
+836 TNQK
-846 EPLLLEELKKK
+846 LLEELKNK
-857 LEEQWK
+857 LKEENK
-863 ELKVKEINWTTKIY
+863 ELKIREINGEPKVY
-877 STSKKYSNCEMI
+877 SVLKRYDNCGMI
-889 PNIIWDYNKDY
+889 WNILWDYNSDY
-900 KINFKDQENIKNQD
+900 KLTFKDVTEKNYLD
-914 EVQRLTKVKILNE
+914 ELQRLEKVWIIKWTKPWI
-927 KWVNNTELFEGTRWI
+927 FEPNRWI
-942 TRAEFLAIVLQVHC
+942 TRSEFLAIVLQVHC
-956 YDVSKQPDSL
+956 YDVSHKPESL
-966 LFYDV
+966 PFYDV
-971 DLKSWQARV
+971 DLNSWQAKV
-980 VKVWS
+980 IKVWT
-985 EIWLIQWY
+985 ELWIIKWY
-993 ERDSRGIPFRPDV
+993 EKDKKWTPFRPDR

-1019 MKEIEKMESYKD
+1019 MREIEILENYKD
-1031 RYIDKKADWQEKPLS
+1031 KYTDKKANWQAKPLS
-1046 TGEYLWILKPE
+1046 AGEYLWILKPE
-1057 QTDFRFNPDSHLTRD
+1057 ETNYKFHPDSYLNRD
-1072 EMVKLIVDIVR
+1072 EMVKMIIDIIR

>member
-76 TFTITQKWV
+76 TFTVTQKWV

-120 KLIEVRLNLNK
+120 KLVEVRLNLNK

-159 PNPSTALASSLEEFY
+159 PNPSTAIASSLEEFY

-243 NLDWATPQ
+243 NLDWGTPQ
-251 IIETATVK
+251 VTETATVK

-315 PALTKESVKVTLKIN
+315 PALTKESVTVTLKIN

-383 TSPTIDFLQDV
+383 TSPIIDFLQDI

-436 SFVSESEI
+436 SFVSEAEI

-454 YLCVTAKDSVWNIS
+454 YLCVTAKDSAWNIS

-574 AVNIATTAKN
+574 AVNTATTAKN

-602 NTVLNDTNATTS
+602 NTVLNDANATTS

-663 NIDWKITLTVN
+663 NIDWNISLNDSNIIESTVN
-674 HITENTVKIDKTWEY
+674 KNLVWTYRVKY
-689 KIKYEVSDS
+689 KVVDS
-698 KWNKTIIE
+698 KWNEKIVE
-706 RKIIVKEN
+706 RVVKVKEIDKTNLRNELTNAENKLRSHSFILSETDRRNLENAVARARTVLSDPNARSANISTAIN
-714 DKAELKKEIEKA
+714 DLRNIVWSWHNASSPSNASLSLKNDNRVTTWTENNSSSREETWWEKKIEKKEDK
-726 EEKLKNSQLSLEDA
+726 
-740 KKLQEEIKKAKD
+740 
-752 ILNNVNAKKDEI
+752 
-764 EKVTKSLN
+764 
-772 KFLWWINYWSSPNRN
+772 
-787 GMKVANDSRVKTW
+787 
-800 NEVEENNTSK
+800 
-810 QENTQKTKE
+810 KE
-819 EKVETKQGKET
+819 EKVENIKKE
-830 KQENEK
+830 EK
-836 VQENNNENNK
+836 TNQK
-846 EPLLLEELKKK
+846 LLEELKNK
-857 LEEQWK
+857 LKEENK
-863 ELKVKEINWTTKIY
+863 ELKIREINGEPKVY
-877 STSKKYSNCEMI
+877 SLLKRYDNCGMI
-889 PNIIWDYNKDY
+889 WNILWDYNSDY
-900 KINFKDQENIKNQD
+900 KLTFKDVTEKNYLD
-914 EVQRLTKVKILNE
+914 ELQRLEKVWIIKWTKPWI
-927 KWVNNTELFEGTRWI
+927 FEPNRWI
-942 TRAEFLAIVLQVHC
+942 TRSEFLAIVLQVHC
-956 YDVSKQPDSL
+956 YDVSHKPESL
-966 LFYDV
+966 PFYDV
-971 DLKSWQARV
+971 DLNSWQAKV
-980 VKVWS
+980 IKVWT
-985 EIWLIQWY
+985 ELWIIKWY
-993 ERDSRGIPFRPDV
+993 EKDKKWTPFRPDR

-1019 MKEIEKMESYKD
+1019 MREIEILENYKD
-1031 RYIDKKADWQEKPLS
+1031 KYTDKKANWQAKPLS
-1046 TGEYLWILKPE
+1046 AGEYLWILKPE
-1057 QTDFRFNPDSHLTRD
+1057 ETNYKFHPDSYLNRD
-1072 EMVKLIVDIVR
+1072 EMVKMIIDIIR

>member
-76 TFTITQKWV
+76 TFTVTQKWV

-120 KLIEVRLNLNK
+120 KLVEVRLNLNK

-159 PNPSTALASSLEEFY
+159 PNPSTAIASSLEEFY

-243 NLDWATPQ
+243 NLDWGTPQ

-304 LAYEFTYSSQS
+304 LAYEFTYSSQG

-383 TSPTIDFLQDV
+383 TSPIIDFLQDV

-436 SFVSESEI
+436 SFVSEAEI

-454 YLCVTAKDSVWNIS
+454 YLCVTAKDSAWNIS

-553 EVTGI
+553 ETTGI

-574 AVNIATTAKN
+574 AVNTATTAKN

-602 NTVLNDTNATTS
+602 NTVLNNTNATTS

-620 SNLNQAISRLR
+620 SSLNQAISRLR

-663 NIDWKITLTVN
+663 NIDWNISLN
-674 HITENTVKIDKTWEY
+674 DSNIIENTVNKNVVWTYRVKY
-689 KIKYEVSDS
+689 KVVDS
-698 KWNKTIIE
+698 KWNEKIVE
-706 RKIIVKEN
+706 RVVKVKEIDKTNLRNELTNAENKLRSHSFILSETDRRNLENAVARARTVLSDPNARSANISTAIN
-714 DKAELKKEIEKA
+714 DLRNIVWSWHNASSPSNASLSLKNDNRVTTWTENNSSSREETWWEKKIEKKEDK
-726 EEKLKNSQLSLEDA
+726 
-740 KKLQEEIKKAKD
+740 
-752 ILNNVNAKKDEI
+752 
-764 EKVTKSLN
+764 
-772 KFLWWINYWSSPNRN
+772 
-787 GMKVANDSRVKTW
+787 
-800 NEVEENNTSK
+800 
-810 QENTQKTKE
+810 KE
-819 EKVETKQGKET
+819 EKVENIKKE
-830 KQENEK
+830 EK
-836 VQENNNENNK
+836 TNQK
-846 EPLLLEELKKK
+846 LLEELKNK
-857 LEEQWK
+857 LKEENK
-863 ELKVKEINWTTKIY
+863 ELKIREINGEPKVY
-877 STSKKYSNCEMI
+877 SLLKRYDNCGMI
-889 PNIIWDYNKDY
+889 WNILWDYNSDY
-900 KINFKDQENIKNQD
+900 KLTFKDVTEKNYLD
-914 EVQRLTKVKILNE
+914 ELQRLEKVWIIKWTKPWI
-927 KWVNNTELFEGTRWI
+927 FEPNRWI
-942 TRAEFLAIVLQVHC
+942 TRSEFLAIVLQVHC
-956 YDVSKQPDSL
+956 YDVSHKPESL
-966 LFYDV
+966 PFYDV
-971 DLKSWQARV
+971 DLNSWQAKV
-980 VKVWS
+980 IKVWT
-985 EIWLIQWY
+985 ELWIIKWY
-993 ERDSRGIPFRPDV
+993 EKDKKWTPFRPDR

-1019 MKEIEKMESYKD
+1019 MREIEILENYKD
-1031 RYIDKKADWQEKPLS
+1031 KYTDKKANWQAKPLS
-1046 TGEYLWILKPE
+1046 AGEYLWILKPE
-1057 QTDFRFNPDSHLTRD
+1057 ETNYKFHPDSYLNRD
-1072 EMVKLIVDIVR
+1072 EMVKMIIDIIR

>member
-120 KLIEVRLNLNK
+120 KLVEVRLNLNK

-304 LAYEFTYSSQS
+304 LAYEFTYSSQG

-436 SFVSESEI
+436 SFVSEAEI

-454 YLCVTAKDSVWNIS
+454 YLCVTAKDSAWNIS

-553 EVTGI
+553 ETTGI

-574 AVNIATTAKN
+574 AINTATTAKN

-602 NTVLNDTNATTS
+602 NTVLNNTNATTS

-620 SNLNQAISRLR
+620 SSLNQAISRLR

-663 NIDWKITLTVN
+663 NIDWNISLN
-674 HITENTVKIDKTWEY
+674 DSNIIENTVNKNVVWTYRVKY
-689 KIKYEVSDS
+689 KVVDS
-698 KWNKTIIE
+698 KWNEKIVERVVKVKEIDKTNLRNELTNAENKLRSHSFILSETDRRNLENAVARARTVLSDPNARSANISTAINDLRNIVWSWHNASSPSNASLSLKNDNRVTTWTENNSSSREETWWEKKIE
-706 RKIIVKEN
+706 RKE
-714 DKAELKKEIEKA
+714 DK
-726 EEKLKNSQLSLEDA
+726 
-740 KKLQEEIKKAKD
+740 
-752 ILNNVNAKKDEI
+752 
-764 EKVTKSLN
+764 
-772 KFLWWINYWSSPNRN
+772 
-787 GMKVANDSRVKTW
+787 
-800 NEVEENNTSK
+800 
-810 QENTQKTKE
+810 KE
-819 EKVETKQGKET
+819 EKVENIKKE
-830 KQENEK
+830 EK
-836 VQENNNENNK
+836 TNQK
-846 EPLLLEELKKK
+846 LLEELKNK
-857 LEEQWK
+857 LKEENK
-863 ELKVKEINWTTKIY
+863 ELKIREINGEPKVY
-877 STSKKYSNCEMI
+877 SLLKRYDNCPMI
-889 PNIIWDYNKDY
+889 WNILWDYNSDY
-900 KINFKDQENIKNQD
+900 KLTFKDVTEKNYLD
-914 EVQRLTKVKILNE
+914 ELQRLEKVWIIKWTKPWI
-927 KWVNNTELFEGTRWI
+927 FEPNRWI
-942 TRAEFLAIVLQVHC
+942 TRSEFLAIVLQVHC
-956 YDVSKQPDSL
+956 YDVSHKPESL
-966 LFYDV
+966 PFYDV
-971 DLKSWQARV
+971 DLDSWQARV
-980 VKVWS
+980 IKVWT
-985 EIWLIQWY
+985 ELWIIKWY
-993 ERDSRGIPFRPDV
+993 EKDKKWTPFRPDR

-1019 MKEIEKMESYKD
+1019 MREIEILESYKD
-1031 RYIDKKADWQEKPLS
+1031 KYTDKKANWQAKPLS
-1046 TGEYLWILKPE
+1046 AGEYLWILKPE
-1057 QTDFRFNPDSHLTRD
+1057 ETNYKFHPDSYLNRD
-1072 EMVKLIVDIVR
+1072 EMVKMIIDIIR

>member
-76 TFTITQKWV
+76 TFTVTQKWV

-120 KLIEVRLNLNK
+120 KLVEVRLNLNK

-159 PNPSTALASSLEEFY
+159 PNPSTAIASSLEEFY

-315 PALTKESVKVTLKIN
+315 PTLTKESVTVTLKIN

-383 TSPTIDFLQDV
+383 TSPIIDFLQDI

-436 SFVSESEI
+436 SFVSEAEI

-454 YLCVTAKDSVWNIS
+454 YLCVTAKDSAWNIS

-553 EVTGI
+553 EITGI

-574 AVNIATTAKN
+574 AVNTATTAKN

-620 SNLNQAISRLR
+620 SSLNQAISRLR

-651 DFSPLAWVTATD
+651 DFFPLAWVTATD
-663 NIDWKITLTVN
+663 NIDWNISLN
-674 HITENTVKIDKTWEY
+674 DSNIIENTVNKNVVWTYRVKY
-689 KIKYEVSDS
+689 KVVDS
-698 KWNKTIIE
+698 KWNEKIVERVVKVKEIDKTNLRNELTNAENKLRSHSFILSETDRRNLENAVARARTVLSDPNARSANISTAINDLRNIVWSWHNASSPSNASLSLKNDNRVTTWTENNSSSREETWWEKKIE
-706 RKIIVKEN
+706 RKE
-714 DKAELKKEIEKA
+714 DK
-726 EEKLKNSQLSLEDA
+726 
-740 KKLQEEIKKAKD
+740 
-752 ILNNVNAKKDEI
+752 
-764 EKVTKSLN
+764 
-772 KFLWWINYWSSPNRN
+772 
-787 GMKVANDSRVKTW
+787 
-800 NEVEENNTSK
+800 
-810 QENTQKTKE
+810 KE
-819 EKVETKQGKET
+819 EKVENIKKE
-830 KQENEK
+830 EK
-836 VQENNNENNK
+836 TNQK
-846 EPLLLEELKKK
+846 LLEELKNK
-857 LEEQWK
+857 LKEENK
-863 ELKVKEINWTTKIY
+863 ELKIREINGEPKVY
-877 STSKKYSNCEMI
+877 SVLKRYDNCGMI
-889 PNIIWDYNKDY
+889 WNILWDYNSDY
-900 KINFKDQENIKNQD
+900 KLTFKDVTEKNYLD
-914 EVQRLTKVKILNE
+914 ELQRLEKVWIIKWTKPWI
-927 KWVNNTELFEGTRWI
+927 FEPNRWI
-942 TRAEFLAIVLQVHC
+942 TRSEFLAIVLQVHC
-956 YDVSKQPDSL
+956 YDVSHKPESL
-966 LFYDV
+966 PFYDV
-971 DLKSWQARV
+971 DLNSWQAKV
-980 VKVWS
+980 IKVWT
-985 EIWLIQWY
+985 ELWIIKWY
-993 ERDSRGIPFRPDV
+993 EKDKKWTPFRPDR

-1019 MKEIEKMESYKD
+1019 MREIEILENYKD
-1031 RYIDKKADWQEKPLS
+1031 KYTDKKANWQDKPLS
-1046 TGEYLWILKPE
+1046 AGEYLWILKPE
-1057 QTDFRFNPDSHLTRD
+1057 ETNYKFHPDSYLNRD
-1072 EMVKLIVDIVR
+1072 EMVKMIIDIIR

>member
-1 MKKVFI
+1 
-7 FFIMIIFLTGNL
+7 MIIFLTGNL

-27 ATNQNVETVAN
+27 ATNQNVEIVAN

-120 KLIEVRLNLNK
+120 KLVEVRLNLNK

-243 NLDWATPQ
+243 NLDWGTPQ

-304 LAYEFTYSSQS
+304 LAYEFTYSSQG

-383 TSPTIDFLQDV
+383 TSPIIDFLQDV

-454 YLCVTAKDSVWNIS
+454 YLCVTAKDSAWNIS

-553 EVTGI
+553 ETTGI

-574 AVNIATTAKN
+574 AVNTATTAKN

-602 NTVLNDTNATTS
+602 NTVLNNTNATTS

-620 SNLNQAISRLR
+620 SSLNQAISRLR

-663 NIDWKITLTVN
+663 NIDWNISLN
-674 HITENTVKIDKTWEY
+674 DSNIIENTVNKNVVWTYRVKY
-689 KIKYEVSDS
+689 KVVDS
-698 KWNKTIIE
+698 KWNEKIVE
-706 RKIIVKEN
+706 RVVKVKEIDKTNLRNELTNAENKLRSHSFILSETDRRNLENAVARARTVLSDPNARSANISTAIN
-714 DKAELKKEIEKA
+714 DLRNIVWSWHNASSPSNASLSLKNDNRVTTWTENNSSSREETWWEKKIEKKEDK
-726 EEKLKNSQLSLEDA
+726 
-740 KKLQEEIKKAKD
+740 
-752 ILNNVNAKKDEI
+752 
-764 EKVTKSLN
+764 
-772 KFLWWINYWSSPNRN
+772 
-787 GMKVANDSRVKTW
+787 
-800 NEVEENNTSK
+800 
-810 QENTQKTKE
+810 KE
-819 EKVETKQGKET
+819 EKVENIKKE
-830 KQENEK
+830 EK
-836 VQENNNENNK
+836 TNQK
-846 EPLLLEELKKK
+846 LLEELKNK
-857 LEEQWK
+857 LKEENK
-863 ELKVKEINWTTKIY
+863 ELKIREINGEPKVY
-877 STSKKYSNCEMI
+877 SLLKRYDNCGMI
-889 PNIIWDYNKDY
+889 WNILWDYNSDY
-900 KINFKDQENIKNQD
+900 KLTFKDVTEKNYLD
-914 EVQRLTKVKILNE
+914 ELQRLEKVWIIKWTKPWI
-927 KWVNNTELFEGTRWI
+927 FEPNRWI
-942 TRAEFLAIVLQVHC
+942 TRSEFLAIVLQVHC
-956 YDVSKQPDSL
+956 YDVSHKPESL
-966 LFYDV
+966 PFYDV
-971 DLKSWQARV
+971 DLNSWQAKV
-980 VKVWS
+980 IKVWT
-985 EIWLIQWY
+985 ELWIIKWY
-993 ERDSRGIPFRPDV
+993 EKDKKWTPFRPDR

-1019 MKEIEKMESYKD
+1019 MREIEILENYKD
-1031 RYIDKKADWQEKPLS
+1031 KYTDKKANWQAKPLS
-1046 TGEYLWILKPE
+1046 AGEYLWILKPE
-1057 QTDFRFNPDSHLTRD
+1057 ETNYKFHPDSYLNRD
-1072 EMVKLIVDIVR
+1072 EMVKMIIDIIR

>member
-76 TFTITQKWV
+76 TFTVTQKWV

-120 KLIEVRLNLNK
+120 KLVEVRLNLNK

-159 PNPSTALASSLEEFY
+159 PNPSTAIASSLEEFY

-243 NLDWATPQ
+243 NLDWGTPQ

-304 LAYEFTYSSQS
+304 LAYEFTYSSQG

-360 FSFVDATIPA
+360 FSFVDATIPT

-383 TSPTIDFLQDV
+383 TSPIIDFLQDV

-436 SFVSESEI
+436 SFVSEAEI

-454 YLCVTAKDSVWNIS
+454 YLCVTAKDSAWNIS

-574 AVNIATTAKN
+574 AVNTATTAKN

-663 NIDWKITLTVN
+663 NIDWNISLN
-674 HITENTVKIDKTWEY
+674 DSNIIENTVNKNVVWTYRVKY
-689 KIKYEVSDS
+689 KVVDS
-698 KWNKTIIE
+698 KWNEKIVE
-706 RKIIVKEN
+706 RVVKVKEIDKTNLRNELTNAENKLRSHSFILSESDRRNLENAVARARAVLSDPNARSANISTAIN
-714 DKAELKKEIEKA
+714 DLRNIVWSWHNASSPSNASLSLKNDNRVTTWTENNSSSREETWWEKKIEKKEDK
-726 EEKLKNSQLSLEDA
+726 
-740 KKLQEEIKKAKD
+740 
-752 ILNNVNAKKDEI
+752 
-764 EKVTKSLN
+764 
-772 KFLWWINYWSSPNRN
+772 
-787 GMKVANDSRVKTW
+787 
-800 NEVEENNTSK
+800 
-810 QENTQKTKE
+810 KE
-819 EKVETKQGKET
+819 EKIENIKKE
-830 KQENEK
+830 EK
-836 VQENNNENNK
+836 TNQK
-846 EPLLLEELKKK
+846 LLEELKNK
-857 LEEQWK
+857 LKEENK
-863 ELKVKEINWTTKIY
+863 ELKIREINGEPKVY
-877 STSKKYSNCEMI
+877 SLLKRYDNCPMI
-889 PNIIWDYNKDY
+889 WNILWDYNSDY
-900 KINFKDQENIKNQD
+900 KLTFKDVTEKNYLD
-914 EVQRLTKVKILNE
+914 ELQRLEKVWIIKWTKPWI
-927 KWVNNTELFEGTRWI
+927 FEPNRWI
-942 TRAEFLAIVLQVHC
+942 TRSEFLAIVLQVHC
-956 YDVSKQPDSL
+956 YDVSHKPESL
-966 LFYDV
+966 PFYDV
-971 DLKSWQARV
+971 DLDSWQARV
-980 VKVWS
+980 IKVWT
-985 EIWLIQWY
+985 ELWIIKWY
-993 ERDSRGIPFRPDV
+993 EKDKKWTPFRPDR

-1019 MKEIEKMESYKD
+1019 MREIEILENYKD
-1031 RYIDKKADWQEKPLS
+1031 KYTDKKANWQDKPLS
-1046 TGEYLWILKPE
+1046 AGEYLWILKPE
-1057 QTDFRFNPDSHLTRD
+1057 ETNYKFHPDSYLNRD
-1072 EMVKLIVDIVR
+1072 EMVKMIIDIIR

>member
-64 NITKADAASITW
+64 NITKADAALITW
-76 TFTITQKWV
+76 TFTVTQKWV

-120 KLIEVRLNLNK
+120 KLVEVRLNLNK

-159 PNPSTALASSLEEFY
+159 PNPSTAIASSLEEFY

-232 VNSDNFLSPLK
+232 VNSDNFLNPLK

-251 IIETATVK
+251 VTETATVK

-394 PTNYKKQHTVKIKV
+394 PTNYKKQHTIKIKV

-454 YLCVTAKDSVWNIS
+454 YLCVTAKDSAWNIS

-574 AVNIATTAKN
+574 AVNTATTAKN

-602 NTVLNDTNATTS
+602 NTVLNDANATTS

-663 NIDWKITLTVN
+663 NIDWNISLN
-674 HITENTVKIDKTWEY
+674 DSNIIENTVNKNVVWTYRVKY
-689 KIKYEVSDS
+689 KVVDS
-698 KWNKTIIE
+698 KWNEKIVE
-706 RKIIVKEN
+706 RVVKVKEIDKTNLRNELTNAENKLRSHSFILSETDRRNLENAVTRARTVLSDPNARIANISTAIN
-714 DKAELKKEIEKA
+714 DLRNIVWSWHNASSPSNASLSLKNDNRVTTWTENNSSSREETWWEKKIEKKEDK
-726 EEKLKNSQLSLEDA
+726 
-740 KKLQEEIKKAKD
+740 
-752 ILNNVNAKKDEI
+752 
-764 EKVTKSLN
+764 
-772 KFLWWINYWSSPNRN
+772 
-787 GMKVANDSRVKTW
+787 
-800 NEVEENNTSK
+800 
-810 QENTQKTKE
+810 KE
-819 EKVETKQGKET
+819 EKVENIKKE
-830 KQENEK
+830 EK
-836 VQENNNENNK
+836 INQK
-846 EPLLLEELKKK
+846 LLEELKNK
-857 LEEQWK
+857 LKEENK
-863 ELKVKEINWTTKIY
+863 ELKIREINGEPKVY
-877 STSKKYSNCEMI
+877 SVLKRYDNCGMI
-889 PNIIWDYNKDY
+889 WNILWDYNSDY
-900 KINFKDQENIKNQD
+900 KLTFKDVTEKNYLD
-914 EVQRLTKVKILNE
+914 ELQRLEKVWIIKWTKPWI
-927 KWVNNTELFEGTRWI
+927 FEPNRWI
-942 TRAEFLAIVLQVHC
+942 TRSEFLAIVLQVHC
-956 YDVSKQPDSL
+956 YDVSHKPESL
-966 LFYDV
+966 PFYDV
-971 DLKSWQARV
+971 DLDSWQARV
-980 VKVWS
+980 IKVWT
-985 EIWLIQWY
+985 ELWIIKWY
-993 ERDSRGIPFRPDV
+993 EKDKKWTPFKPDR

-1019 MKEIEKMESYKD
+1019 MREIEILENYKD
-1031 RYIDKKADWQEKPLS
+1031 KYTDKKANWQDKPLS
-1046 TGEYLWILKPE
+1046 AGEYLWILKPE
-1057 QTDFRFNPDSHLTRD
+1057 ETNYKFHPDSYLNRD
-1072 EMVKLIVDIVR
+1072 EMVKMIIDIIR

>member
-120 KLIEVRLNLNK
+120 KLVEVRLNLNK

-232 VNSDNFLSPLK
+232 VNSDNFLNPLK

-251 IIETATVK
+251 VTETATVK

-436 SFVSESEI
+436 SFVSEAEI

-454 YLCVTAKDSVWNIS
+454 YLCVTAKDSAWNIS

-553 EVTGI
+553 ETTGI

-574 AVNIATTAKN
+574 AVNTATTAKN

-602 NTVLNDTNATTS
+602 NTVLNNTNATTS

-620 SNLNQAISRLR
+620 SSLNQAISRLR

-651 DFSPLAWVTATD
+651 DFSPLAWVTAAD
-663 NIDWKITLTVN
+663 NIDWNISLN
-674 HITENTVKIDKTWEY
+674 DSNIIENTVNKNVVWTYRVKY
-689 KIKYEVSDS
+689 KVVDS
-698 KWNKTIIE
+698 KWNEKIVE
-706 RKIIVKEN
+706 RVVKVKEIDKTNLRNELTNAENKLRSHSFILSETDRRNLENAVARARTVLSDPNARSANISTAIN
-714 DKAELKKEIEKA
+714 DLRNIVWSWHNASSPSNASLSLKNDNRVTTWTENNSSSREETWWEKKIEKKEDK
-726 EEKLKNSQLSLEDA
+726 
-740 KKLQEEIKKAKD
+740 
-752 ILNNVNAKKDEI
+752 
-764 EKVTKSLN
+764 
-772 KFLWWINYWSSPNRN
+772 
-787 GMKVANDSRVKTW
+787 
-800 NEVEENNTSK
+800 
-810 QENTQKTKE
+810 KE
-819 EKVETKQGKET
+819 EKVENIKKE
-830 KQENEK
+830 EK
-836 VQENNNENNK
+836 TNQK
-846 EPLLLEELKKK
+846 LLEELKNK
-857 LEEQWK
+857 LKEENK
-863 ELKVKEINWTTKIY
+863 ELKIREINGEPKVY
-877 STSKKYSNCEMI
+877 SVLKRYDNCGMI
-889 PNIIWDYNKDY
+889 WNILWDYNSDY
-900 KINFKDQENIKNQD
+900 KLTFKDVTEKNYLD
-914 EVQRLTKVKILNE
+914 ELQRLEKVWIIKWTKPWI
-927 KWVNNTELFEGTRWI
+927 FEPNRWI
-942 TRAEFLAIVLQVHC
+942 TRSEFLAIVLQVHC
-956 YDVSKQPDSL
+956 YDVSHKPESL
-966 LFYDV
+966 PFYDV
-971 DLKSWQARV
+971 DLNSWQAKV
-980 VKVWS
+980 IKVWT
-985 EIWLIQWY
+985 ELWIIKWY
-993 ERDSRGIPFRPDV
+993 EKDKKWTPFRPDR

-1019 MKEIEKMESYKD
+1019 MREIEILENYKD
-1031 RYIDKKADWQEKPLS
+1031 KYTDKKANWQAKPLS
-1046 TGEYLWILKPE
+1046 AGEYLWILKPE
-1057 QTDFRFNPDSHLTRD
+1057 ETNYKFHPDSYLNRD
-1072 EMVKLIVDIVR
+1072 EMVKMIIDIIR

>member
-120 KLIEVRLNLNK
+120 KLVEVRLNLNK

-159 PNPSTALASSLEEFY
+159 PNPSTAIASSLEEFY

-243 NLDWATPQ
+243 NLDWGTPQ
-251 IIETATVK
+251 VTETATVK

-383 TSPTIDFLQDV
+383 TSPIIDFLQDI

-436 SFVSESEI
+436 SFVSEAEI

-454 YLCVTAKDSVWNIS
+454 YLCVTAKDSAWNIS

-553 EVTGI
+553 ETTGI

-574 AVNIATTAKN
+574 AVNTATTAKN

-620 SNLNQAISRLR
+620 SSLNQAISRLR

-663 NIDWKITLTVN
+663 NIDWNISLN
-674 HITENTVKIDKTWEY
+674 DSNIIENTVNKNVVWTYRVKY
-689 KIKYEVSDS
+689 KVVDS
-698 KWNKTIIE
+698 KWNEKIVE
-706 RKIIVKEN
+706 RVVKVKEIDKTNLRNELTNAENKLRSHSFILSETDRRNLENAVARARTVLSDPNARSANISTAIN
-714 DKAELKKEIEKA
+714 DLRNIVWSWHNASSPSNASLSLKNDNRVTTWTENNSSSREETWWEKKIEKKEDK
-726 EEKLKNSQLSLEDA
+726 
-740 KKLQEEIKKAKD
+740 
-752 ILNNVNAKKDEI
+752 
-764 EKVTKSLN
+764 
-772 KFLWWINYWSSPNRN
+772 
-787 GMKVANDSRVKTW
+787 
-800 NEVEENNTSK
+800 
-810 QENTQKTKE
+810 KE
-819 EKVETKQGKET
+819 EKIENIKKE
-830 KQENEK
+830 EK
-836 VQENNNENNK
+836 TNQK
-846 EPLLLEELKKK
+846 LLEELKNK
-857 LEEQWK
+857 LKEENK
-863 ELKVKEINWTTKIY
+863 ELKIREINGEPKVY
-877 STSKKYSNCEMI
+877 SLLKRYDNCGMI
-889 PNIIWDYNKDY
+889 WNILWDYNSDY
-900 KINFKDQENIKNQD
+900 KLTFKDVTEKNYLD
-914 EVQRLTKVKILNE
+914 ELQRLEKVWIIKWTKPWI
-927 KWVNNTELFEGTRWI
+927 FEPDRWI
-942 TRAEFLAIVLQVHC
+942 TRSEFLAIVLQVHC
-956 YDVSKQPDSL
+956 YDVSHKPESL
-966 LFYDV
+966 PFYDV
-971 DLKSWQARV
+971 DLDSWQAKV
-980 VKVWS
+980 IKVWT
-985 EIWLIQWY
+985 ELWIIKWY
-993 ERDSRGIPFRPDV
+993 EKDKKWTPFRPDR

-1019 MKEIEKMESYKD
+1019 MREIEILENYKD
-1031 RYIDKKADWQEKPLS
+1031 KYTDKKANWQDKPLS
-1046 TGEYLWILKPE
+1046 AGEYLWILKPE
-1057 QTDFRFNPDSHLTRD
+1057 ETNYKFHPDSYLNRD
-1072 EMVKLIVDIVR
+1072 EMVKMIIDIIR

>member
-64 NITKADAASITW
+64 NITKTDAASITW

-120 KLIEVRLNLNK
+120 KLVEVRLNLNK

-159 PNPSTALASSLEEFY
+159 PNPSTAIASSLEEFY

-243 NLDWATPQ
+243 NLDWVTPQ

-304 LAYEFTYSSQS
+304 LAYEFTYSSQG

-383 TSPTIDFLQDV
+383 TSPIIDFLQDV

-436 SFVSESEI
+436 SFVSEAEI

-454 YLCVTAKDSVWNIS
+454 YLCVTAKDSAWNIS

-574 AVNIATTAKN
+574 AVNTATTAKN

-663 NIDWKITLTVN
+663 NIDWNISLN
-674 HITENTVKIDKTWEY
+674 DSNIIENTVNKNVVWTYRVKY
-689 KIKYEVSDS
+689 KVVDS
-698 KWNKTIIE
+698 KWNEKIVE
-706 RKIIVKEN
+706 RVVKVKEIDKTNLRNELTNAENKLRSHSFILSETDRRNLENAVARARTVLSDPNARSANISTAIN
-714 DKAELKKEIEKA
+714 DLRNIVWSWHNASSPSNASLSLKNDNRVTTWTENNSSSREETWWEKKIEKKEDK
-726 EEKLKNSQLSLEDA
+726 
-740 KKLQEEIKKAKD
+740 
-752 ILNNVNAKKDEI
+752 
-764 EKVTKSLN
+764 
-772 KFLWWINYWSSPNRN
+772 
-787 GMKVANDSRVKTW
+787 
-800 NEVEENNTSK
+800 
-810 QENTQKTKE
+810 KE
-819 EKVETKQGKET
+819 EKVENIKKE
-830 KQENEK
+830 EK
-836 VQENNNENNK
+836 TNQK
-846 EPLLLEELKKK
+846 LLEELKNK
-857 LEEQWK
+857 LKEENK
-863 ELKVKEINWTTKIY
+863 ELKIREINGEPKVY
-877 STSKKYSNCEMI
+877 SLLKRYDNCGMI
-889 PNIIWDYNKDY
+889 WNILWDYNSDY
-900 KINFKDQENIKNQD
+900 KLTFKDVTEKNYLD
-914 EVQRLTKVKILNE
+914 ELQRLEKVWIIKWTKPWI
-927 KWVNNTELFEGTRWI
+927 FEPNRWI
-942 TRAEFLAIVLQVHC
+942 TRSEFLAIVLQVHC
-956 YDVSKQPDSL
+956 YDVSHKPESL
-966 LFYDV
+966 PFYDV
-971 DLKSWQARV
+971 DLDSWQAKV
-980 VKVWS
+980 IKVWT
-985 EIWLIQWY
+985 ELWIIKWY
-993 ERDSRGIPFRPDV
+993 EKDKKWTPFRPDR

-1019 MKEIEKMESYKD
+1019 MREIEILENYKD
-1031 RYIDKKADWQEKPLS
+1031 KYTDKKANWQDKPLS
-1046 TGEYLWILKPE
+1046 AGEYLWILKPE
-1057 QTDFRFNPDSHLTRD
+1057 ETNYKFYPDSYLNRD
-1072 EMVKLIVDIVR
+1072 EMVKMIIDIIK

>member
-120 KLIEVRLNLNK
+120 KLVEVRLNLNK

-179 WWNKIENISNIVNYT
+179 WWNKIENISNIVNYP

-232 VNSDNFLSPLK
+232 VNSDNFLNPLK

-251 IIETATVK
+251 VTETATVK

-436 SFVSESEI
+436 SFVSEAEI

-454 YLCVTAKDSVWNIS
+454 YLCVTAKDSAWNIS

-574 AVNIATTAKN
+574 AVNTATTAKN

-663 NIDWKITLTVN
+663 NIDWNISLN
-674 HITENTVKIDKTWEY
+674 DSNIIENTVNKNVVWTYRVKY
-689 KIKYEVSDS
+689 KVVDS
-698 KWNKTIIE
+698 KWNEKIVE
-706 RKIIVKEN
+706 RVVKVKEIDKTNLRNELTNAENKLRSHSFILSETDRRNLENAVARARTVLSDPNARIANISTAIN
-714 DKAELKKEIEKA
+714 DLRNIVWSWHNASSPSNASLSLKNDNRVTTWTENNSSSREETWWEKKIEKKEDK
-726 EEKLKNSQLSLEDA
+726 
-740 KKLQEEIKKAKD
+740 
-752 ILNNVNAKKDEI
+752 
-764 EKVTKSLN
+764 
-772 KFLWWINYWSSPNRN
+772 
-787 GMKVANDSRVKTW
+787 
-800 NEVEENNTSK
+800 
-810 QENTQKTKE
+810 KE
-819 EKVETKQGKET
+819 EKVENIKKE
-830 KQENEK
+830 EK
-836 VQENNNENNK
+836 TNQK
-846 EPLLLEELKKK
+846 LLEELKNK
-857 LEEQWK
+857 LKEENK
-863 ELKVKEINWTTKIY
+863 ELKIREINGEPKVY
-877 STSKKYSNCEMI
+877 SLLKRYDNCGMI
-889 PNIIWDYNKDY
+889 WNILWDYNSDY
-900 KINFKDQENIKNQD
+900 KLTFKDVTEKNYLD
-914 EVQRLTKVKILNE
+914 ELQRLEKVWIIKWTKPWI
-927 KWVNNTELFEGTRWI
+927 FEPNRWI
-942 TRAEFLAIVLQVHC
+942 TRSEFLAIVLQVHC
-956 YDVSKQPDSL
+956 YDVSHKPESL
-966 LFYDV
+966 PFYDV
-971 DLKSWQARV
+971 DLDSWQAKV
-980 VKVWS
+980 IKVWT
-985 EIWLIQWY
+985 ELWIIKWY
-993 ERDSRGIPFRPDV
+993 EKDKKWTPFRPDR

-1019 MKEIEKMESYKD
+1019 MREIEILENYKD
-1031 RYIDKKADWQEKPLS
+1031 KYTDKKANWQAKPLS
-1046 TGEYLWILKPE
+1046 AGEYLWILKPE
-1057 QTDFRFNPDSHLTRD
+1057 ETNYKFHPDSYLNRD
-1072 EMVKLIVDIVR
+1072 EMVKMIIDIIR

>member
-120 KLIEVRLNLNK
+120 KLVEVRLNLNK

-243 NLDWATPQ
+243 NLDWGTPQ

-304 LAYEFTYSSQS
+304 LAYEFTYSSQR
-315 PALTKESVKVTLKIN
+315 PTLTKESVTVTLKIN
-330 AEINPPAWW
+330 AEINPPVWW

-436 SFVSESEI
+436 SFVSEAEI
-444 TLNDSSKNWK
+444 TLNDSSRNWK
-454 YLCVTAKDSVWNIS
+454 YLCVTAKDSAWNIS

-553 EVTGI
+553 ETTGI

-574 AVNIATTAKN
+574 AVNTATTAKN

-620 SNLNQAISRLR
+620 SSLNQAISRLR

-663 NIDWKITLTVN
+663 NIDWNISLN
-674 HITENTVKIDKTWEY
+674 DSNIIENTVNKNVVWTYRVKY
-689 KIKYEVSDS
+689 KVVDS
-698 KWNKTIIE
+698 KWNEKIVE
-706 RKIIVKEN
+706 RVVKVKEIDKTNLRNELTNAENKLRSHSFILSETDRRNLENAVARARTVLSDPNARSANISTAIN
-714 DKAELKKEIEKA
+714 DLRNIVWSWHNASSPSNASLSLKNDNRVTTWTENNSSSREETWWEKKIEKKEDK
-726 EEKLKNSQLSLEDA
+726 
-740 KKLQEEIKKAKD
+740 
-752 ILNNVNAKKDEI
+752 
-764 EKVTKSLN
+764 
-772 KFLWWINYWSSPNRN
+772 
-787 GMKVANDSRVKTW
+787 
-800 NEVEENNTSK
+800 
-810 QENTQKTKE
+810 KE
-819 EKVETKQGKET
+819 EKVENIKKE
-830 KQENEK
+830 EK
-836 VQENNNENNK
+836 TNQK
-846 EPLLLEELKKK
+846 LLEELKNK
-857 LEEQWK
+857 LKEENK
-863 ELKVKEINWTTKIY
+863 ELKIREINGEPKVYSLLKRYDNCGMIWKIL
-877 STSKKYSNCEMI
+877 
-889 PNIIWDYNKDY
+889 WDYNSDY
-900 KINFKDQENIKNQD
+900 KLTFKDVTEKNYLD
-914 EVQRLTKVKILNE
+914 ELQRLEKVWIIKWTKPWI
-927 KWVNNTELFEGTRWI
+927 FEPNRWI
-942 TRAEFLAIVLQVHC
+942 TRSEFLAIVLQVHC
-956 YDVSKQPDSL
+956 YDVSHKPESL
-966 LFYDV
+966 PFYDV
-971 DLKSWQARV
+971 DLDSWQAKV
-980 VKVWS
+980 IKVWT
-985 EIWLIQWY
+985 ELWIIKWY
-993 ERDSRGIPFRPDV
+993 EKDKKWTPFRPDR

-1019 MKEIEKMESYKD
+1019 MREIEILENYKD
-1031 RYIDKKADWQEKPLS
+1031 KYTDKKANWQAKPLS
-1046 TGEYLWILKPE
+1046 AGEYLWILKPE
-1057 QTDFRFNPDSHLTRD
+1057 ETNYKFHPDSYLNRD
-1072 EMVKLIVDIVR
+1072 EMVKMIIDIIR

>member
-120 KLIEVRLNLNK
+120 KLVEVRLNLNK

-144 LKKLNLSHNLLTGSI
+144 LKKLNLSHNILTGSI

-243 NLDWATPQ
+243 NLDWGTPQ

-360 FSFVDATIPA
+360 FSFVDATIPV

-383 TSPTIDFLQDV
+383 TSPIIDFLQDI

-436 SFVSESEI
+436 SFVSEAEI

-454 YLCVTAKDSVWNIS
+454 YLCVTAKDSAWNIS

-553 EVTGI
+553 ETTGI

-574 AVNIATTAKN
+574 AVNTATTAKN

-620 SNLNQAISRLR
+620 SSLNQAISRLR

-663 NIDWKITLTVN
+663 NIDWNISLN
-674 HITENTVKIDKTWEY
+674 DSNIIENTVNKNVVWTYRVKY
-689 KIKYEVSDS
+689 KVVDS
-698 KWNKTIIE
+698 KWNEKIVE
-706 RKIIVKEN
+706 RVVKVKEIDKTNLRNELTNAENKLRSHSFILSETDRRNLENAVARARTVLSDPNARSANISTAIN
-714 DKAELKKEIEKA
+714 DLRNIVWSWHNASSPSNASLSLKNDNRVTTWTENNSSSREETWWEKKIEKKEDK
-726 EEKLKNSQLSLEDA
+726 
-740 KKLQEEIKKAKD
+740 
-752 ILNNVNAKKDEI
+752 
-764 EKVTKSLN
+764 
-772 KFLWWINYWSSPNRN
+772 
-787 GMKVANDSRVKTW
+787 
-800 NEVEENNTSK
+800 
-810 QENTQKTKE
+810 KE
-819 EKVETKQGKET
+819 EKVENIKKE
-830 KQENEK
+830 EK
-836 VQENNNENNK
+836 TNQK
-846 EPLLLEELKKK
+846 LLEELKNK
-857 LEEQWK
+857 LKEENK
-863 ELKVKEINWTTKIY
+863 ELKIREINGEPKVY
-877 STSKKYSNCEMI
+877 SVLKRYDNCGMI
-889 PNIIWDYNKDY
+889 WNILWDYNSDY
-900 KINFKDQENIKNQD
+900 KLTFKDVTEKNYLD
-914 EVQRLTKVKILNE
+914 ELQRLEKVWIIKWTKPWI
-927 KWVNNTELFEGTRWI
+927 FEPNRWI
-942 TRAEFLAIVLQVHC
+942 TRSEFLAIVLQVHC
-956 YDVSKQPDSL
+956 YDVSHKPESL
-966 LFYDV
+966 PFYDV
-971 DLKSWQARV
+971 DLNSWQARV
-980 VKVWS
+980 IKVWT
-985 EIWLIQWY
+985 ELWIIKWY
-993 ERDSRGIPFRPDV
+993 EKDKKWTPFRPDR

-1019 MKEIEKMESYKD
+1019 MREIEILENYKD
-1031 RYIDKKADWQEKPLS
+1031 KYTDKKANWQDKPLS
-1046 TGEYLWILKPE
+1046 AGEYLWILKPE
-1057 QTDFRFNPDSHLTRD
+1057 ETNYKFHPDSYLNRD
-1072 EMVKLIVDIVR
+1072 EMVKMIIDIIK

>member
-120 KLIEVRLNLNK
+120 KLVEVRLNLNK

-159 PNPSTALASSLEEFY
+159 PNPSTAIASSLEEFY

-243 NLDWATPQ
+243 NLDWGTPQ

-383 TSPTIDFLQDV
+383 TSPIIDFLQDV
-394 PTNYKKQHTVKIKV
+394 PTNYKKQHTVKTKV

-436 SFVSESEI
+436 SFVSEAEI

-454 YLCVTAKDSVWNIS
+454 YLCVTAKDSAWNIS

-553 EVTGI
+553 ETTGI

-574 AVNIATTAKN
+574 AVNTATTAKN

-620 SNLNQAISRLR
+620 SSLNQAISRLR

-651 DFSPLAWVTATD
+651 NFSPLAWVTATD
-663 NIDWKITLTVN
+663 NIDWNISLN
-674 HITENTVKIDKTWEY
+674 DSNIIENTVNKNVVWTYRVKY
-689 KIKYEVSDS
+689 KVVDS
-698 KWNKTIIE
+698 KWNEKIVE
-706 RKIIVKEN
+706 RVVKVKEIDKTNLRNELTNAENKLRSHSFILSETDRRNLENAVARARTVLSDPNARNANISTAIN
-714 DKAELKKEIEKA
+714 DLRNIVWSWHNASSPSNASLSLKNDNRVTTWTENNSSSRDETWWEKKIEKKEDK
-726 EEKLKNSQLSLEDA
+726 
-740 KKLQEEIKKAKD
+740 
-752 ILNNVNAKKDEI
+752 
-764 EKVTKSLN
+764 
-772 KFLWWINYWSSPNRN
+772 
-787 GMKVANDSRVKTW
+787 
-800 NEVEENNTSK
+800 
-810 QENTQKTKE
+810 KE
-819 EKVETKQGKET
+819 EKVENIKKE
-830 KQENEK
+830 EK
-836 VQENNNENNK
+836 TNQK
-846 EPLLLEELKKK
+846 LLEDLKNK
-857 LEEQWK
+857 LKEENK
-863 ELKVKEINWTTKIY
+863 ELKIREINGEPKVY
-877 STSKKYSNCEMI
+877 SLLKRYDNCPMI
-889 PNIIWDYNKDY
+889 WNILWDYNSDY
-900 KINFKDQENIKNQD
+900 KLTFKDVTEKNYLD
-914 EVQRLTKVKILNE
+914 ELQRLEKVWIIKWTKPWI
-927 KWVNNTELFEGTRWI
+927 FEPNRWI
-942 TRAEFLAIVLQVHC
+942 TRSEFLAIVLQVHC
-956 YDVSKQPDSL
+956 YDVSHKPESL
-966 LFYDV
+966 PFYDV
-971 DLKSWQARV
+971 DLDSWQAKV
-980 VKVWS
+980 IKVWT
-985 EIWLIQWY
+985 ELWIIKWY
-993 ERDSRGIPFRPDV
+993 EKDKKWTPFRPDR

-1019 MKEIEKMESYKD
+1019 MREIEILENYKD
-1031 RYIDKKADWQEKPLS
+1031 KYTDKKANWQDKPLS
-1046 TGEYLWILKPE
+1046 AGEYLWILKPE
-1057 QTDFRFNPDSHLTRD
+1057 ETNYKFHPDSYLNRD
-1072 EMVKLIVDIVR
+1072 EMVKMIIDIIR

>member
-120 KLIEVRLNLNK
+120 KLVEVRLNLNK

-159 PNPSTALASSLEEFY
+159 PNPSTAIASSLEEFY

-304 LAYEFTYSSQS
+304 LAYEFTYSSQG

-383 TSPTIDFLQDV
+383 TSPIIDFLQDI

-436 SFVSESEI
+436 SFVSEAEI

-454 YLCVTAKDSVWNIS
+454 YLCVTAKDSAWNIS

-553 EVTGI
+553 EITGI

-574 AVNIATTAKN
+574 AVNTATTAKN

-620 SNLNQAISRLR
+620 SSLNQAISRLR

-663 NIDWKITLTVN
+663 NIDWNISLN
-674 HITENTVKIDKTWEY
+674 DSNIIENTVNKNVVWTYRVKY
-689 KIKYEVSDS
+689 KVVDS
-698 KWNKTIIE
+698 KWNEKIVE
-706 RKIIVKEN
+706 RVVKVKEIDKTNLRNELTNAENKLRSHSFILSEADRRNLENAVARARTVLSDPNARSANISTAIN
-714 DKAELKKEIEKA
+714 DLRNIVWSWHNASSPSNASLSLKNDNRVTTWTENNSSSREETWWEKKIEKKEDK
-726 EEKLKNSQLSLEDA
+726 
-740 KKLQEEIKKAKD
+740 
-752 ILNNVNAKKDEI
+752 
-764 EKVTKSLN
+764 
-772 KFLWWINYWSSPNRN
+772 
-787 GMKVANDSRVKTW
+787 
-800 NEVEENNTSK
+800 
-810 QENTQKTKE
+810 KE
-819 EKVETKQGKET
+819 EKIENIKKE
-830 KQENEK
+830 EK
-836 VQENNNENNK
+836 TNQK
-846 EPLLLEELKKK
+846 LLEELKNK
-857 LEEQWK
+857 LKEENK
-863 ELKVKEINWTTKIY
+863 ELKIREINGEPKVY
-877 STSKKYSNCEMI
+877 SLLKRYDNCGMI
-889 PNIIWDYNKDY
+889 WNILWDYNSDY
-900 KINFKDQENIKNQD
+900 KLTFKDVTEKNYLD
-914 EVQRLTKVKILNE
+914 ELQRLEKVWIIKWTKPWI
-927 KWVNNTELFEGTRWI
+927 FEPNRWI
-942 TRAEFLAIVLQVHC
+942 TRSEFLAIVLQVHC
-956 YDVSKQPDSL
+956 YDVSHKPESL
-966 LFYDV
+966 PFYDV
-971 DLKSWQARV
+971 DLNSWQAKV
-980 VKVWS
+980 IKVWT
-985 EIWLIQWY
+985 ELWIIKWY
-993 ERDSRGIPFRPDV
+993 EKDKKWTPFRPDR

-1019 MKEIEKMESYKD
+1019 MREIEILENYKD
-1031 RYIDKKADWQEKPLS
+1031 KYTDKKANWQDKPLS
-1046 TGEYLWILKPE
+1046 AGEYLWILKPE
-1057 QTDFRFNPDSHLTRD
+1057 ETNYKFHPDSYLNRD
-1072 EMVKLIVDIVR
+1072 EMVKMIIDIIR

>member
-120 KLIEVRLNLNK
+120 KLVEVRLNLNK

-345 VYEKTFAQNATENFQ
+345 VYEKTFVQNATENFQ

-454 YLCVTAKDSVWNIS
+454 YLCVTAKDSAWNIS

-574 AVNIATTAKN
+574 AVNTATTAKN

-591 KAEVERVITQA
+591 KAEVERAITQA

-663 NIDWKITLTVN
+663 NIDWNISLN
-674 HITENTVKIDKTWEY
+674 DSNIIENTVNKNVVWTYRVKY
-689 KIKYEVSDS
+689 KVVDS
-698 KWNKTIIE
+698 KWNEKIVE
-706 RKIIVKEN
+706 RVVKVKEIDKTNLRNELTNAENKLRSHSFILSETDRRNLENAVVRARTVLSDPNARIANISTAINYLRNIVWSWHNASSPSNASLSLKN
-714 DKAELKKEIEKA
+714 DNRVTTWTENNSSNREETWWEKKIEKKEDK
-726 EEKLKNSQLSLEDA
+726 
-740 KKLQEEIKKAKD
+740 
-752 ILNNVNAKKDEI
+752 
-764 EKVTKSLN
+764 
-772 KFLWWINYWSSPNRN
+772 
-787 GMKVANDSRVKTW
+787 
-800 NEVEENNTSK
+800 
-810 QENTQKTKE
+810 KE
-819 EKVETKQGKET
+819 EKVENIKKE
-830 KQENEK
+830 EK
-836 VQENNNENNK
+836 TNQK
-846 EPLLLEELKKK
+846 LLEDLKNK
-857 LEEQWK
+857 LKEENK
-863 ELKVKEINWTTKIY
+863 ELKIREINGEPKVY
-877 STSKKYSNCEMI
+877 SLLKRYDNCGMI
-889 PNIIWDYNKDY
+889 WNILWDYNSDY
-900 KINFKDQENIKNQD
+900 KLTFKDVTEKNYLD
-914 EVQRLTKVKILNE
+914 ELQRLEKVWIIKWTKPWI
-927 KWVNNTELFEGTRWI
+927 FEPNRWI
-942 TRAEFLAIVLQVHC
+942 TRSEFLAIVLQVHC
-956 YDVSKQPDSL
+956 YDVSHKPESL
-966 LFYDV
+966 PFYDV
-971 DLKSWQARV
+971 DLNSWQAKV
-980 VKVWS
+980 IKVWT
-985 EIWLIQWY
+985 ELWIIKWY
-993 ERDSRGIPFRPDV
+993 EKDKKWTPFRPDR

-1019 MKEIEKMESYKD
+1019 MREIEILENYKD
-1031 RYIDKKADWQEKPLS
+1031 KYTDKKANWQAKPLS
-1046 TGEYLWILKPE
+1046 AGEYLWILKPE
-1057 QTDFRFNPDSHLTRD
+1057 ETNYKFHPDSYLNRD
-1072 EMVKLIVDIVR
+1072 EMVKMIIDIIR

>member
-120 KLIEVRLNLNK
+120 KLVEIRLNLNK

-159 PNPSTALASSLEEFY
+159 PNPSTALASNLEEFY

-304 LAYEFTYSSQS
+304 LAYDFTYSSQS

-383 TSPTIDFLQDV
+383 TSPIIDFLQDI

-436 SFVSESEI
+436 SFVSEAEI

-454 YLCVTAKDSVWNIS
+454 YLCVTAKDSAWNIS
-468 YKSST
+468 YKSSA

-553 EVTGI
+553 ETTGI

-574 AVNIATTAKN
+574 AVNTATTAKN

-620 SNLNQAISRLR
+620 SSLNQAISRLR

-663 NIDWKITLTVN
+663 NIDWNISLN
-674 HITENTVKIDKTWEY
+674 DSNIIENTVNKNVVWTYRVKY
-689 KIKYEVSDS
+689 KVVDS
-698 KWNKTIIE
+698 KWNEKIVE
-706 RKIIVKEN
+706 RVVKVKEIDKTNLRNELTNAENKLRSHSFILSETDRRNLENAVARARTVLSDPNARITNISTAIN
-714 DKAELKKEIEKA
+714 DLRNIVWSWHNASSPSNASLS
-726 EEKLKNSQLSLEDA
+726 LKND
-740 KKLQEEIKKAKD
+740 
-752 ILNNVNAKKDEI
+752 NR
-764 EKVTKSLN
+764 VT
-772 KFLWWINYWSSPNRN
+772 
-787 GMKVANDSRVKTW
+787 TW
-800 NEVEENNTSK
+800 TENNSSSRD
-810 QENTQKTKE
+810 
-819 EKVETKQGKET
+819 ETWWERRS
-830 KQENEK
+830 
-836 VQENNNENNK
+836 ENNSNNTWVTWTDTQSNLAPNQNWELTSNQK
-846 EPLLLEELKKK
+846 LLEELKNK
-857 LEEQWK
+857 LKEENK
-863 ELKVKEINWTTKIY
+863 ELKIREINGEPKVY
-877 STSKKYSNCEMI
+877 SLLKRYDNCGMI
-889 PNIIWDYNKDY
+889 WNILWDYNSDY
-900 KINFKDQENIKNQD
+900 KLTFKDVTEKNYLD
-914 EVQRLTKVKILNE
+914 ELQRLEKVWIIKWTKPWI
-927 KWVNNTELFEGTRWI
+927 FEPNRWI
-942 TRAEFLAIVLQVHC
+942 TRSEFLAIVLQVHC
-956 YDVSKQPDSL
+956 YDVSHKPESL
-966 LFYDV
+966 PFYDV
-971 DLKSWQARV
+971 DLDSWQARV
-980 VKVWS
+980 IKVWT
-985 EIWLIQWY
+985 ELWIIKWY
-993 ERDSRGIPFRPDV
+993 EKDKKWTPFRPDR

-1019 MKEIEKMESYKD
+1019 MREIEILENYKD
-1031 RYIDKKADWQEKPLS
+1031 KYTDKKANWQDKPLS
-1046 TGEYLWILKPE
+1046 AGEYLWILKPE
-1057 QTDFRFNPDSHLTRD
+1057 ETNYKFNPDSYLNRD
-1072 EMVKLIVDIVR
+1072 EMVKMIIDIIR

>member
-76 TFTITQKWV
+76 TFTVTQKWV

-120 KLIEVRLNLNK
+120 KLVEVRLNLNK

-159 PNPSTALASSLEEFY
+159 PNPSTAIASSLEEFY

-243 NLDWATPQ
+243 NLDWGTPQ
-251 IIETATVK
+251 VTETATVK

-315 PALTKESVKVTLKIN
+315 PALTKESVTVTLKIN

-383 TSPTIDFLQDV
+383 TSPIIDFLQDI

-436 SFVSESEI
+436 SFVSEAEI

-454 YLCVTAKDSVWNIS
+454 YLCVTAKDSAWNIS

-574 AVNIATTAKN
+574 AVNTATTAKN

-602 NTVLNDTNATTS
+602 NTVLNDANATTS

-663 NIDWKITLTVN
+663 NIDWNISLNDSNIIESTVN
-674 HITENTVKIDKTWEY
+674 KNLVWTYRVKY
-689 KIKYEVSDS
+689 KVVDS
-698 KWNKTIIE
+698 KWNEKIVE
-706 RKIIVKEN
+706 RVVKVKEIDKTNLRNELTNAENKLRSHSFILSETDRRNLENAVARARTVLSDPNARSANISTAIN
-714 DKAELKKEIEKA
+714 DLRNIVWSWHNASSPSNASLSLKNDNRVTTWTENNSSSREETWWEKKIEKKEDK
-726 EEKLKNSQLSLEDA
+726 
-740 KKLQEEIKKAKD
+740 
-752 ILNNVNAKKDEI
+752 
-764 EKVTKSLN
+764 
-772 KFLWWINYWSSPNRN
+772 
-787 GMKVANDSRVKTW
+787 
-800 NEVEENNTSK
+800 
-810 QENTQKTKE
+810 KE
-819 EKVETKQGKET
+819 EKVENIKKE
-830 KQENEK
+830 EK
-836 VQENNNENNK
+836 TNQK
-846 EPLLLEELKKK
+846 LLEELKNK
-857 LEEQWK
+857 LKEENK
-863 ELKVKEINWTTKIY
+863 ELKIREINGEPKVY
-877 STSKKYSNCEMI
+877 SLLKRYDNCSMI
-889 PNIIWDYNKDY
+889 WNILWDYNSDY
-900 KINFKDQENIKNQD
+900 KLTFKDVTEKNYLD
-914 EVQRLTKVKILNE
+914 ELQRLEKVWIIKWTKPWI
-927 KWVNNTELFEGTRWI
+927 FEPNRWI
-942 TRAEFLAIVLQVHC
+942 TRSEFLAIVLQVHC
-956 YDVSKQPDSL
+956 YDVSHKPESL
-966 LFYDV
+966 PFYDV
-971 DLKSWQARV
+971 DLNSWQAKV
-980 VKVWS
+980 IKVWT
-985 EIWLIQWY
+985 ELWIIKWY
-993 ERDSRGIPFRPDV
+993 EKDKKWTPFRPDR

-1019 MKEIEKMESYKD
+1019 MREIEILENYKD
-1031 RYIDKKADWQEKPLS
+1031 KYTDKKANWQAKPLS
-1046 TGEYLWILKPE
+1046 AGEYLWILKPE
-1057 QTDFRFNPDSHLTRD
+1057 ETNYKFHPDSYLNRD
-1072 EMVKLIVDIVR
+1072 EMVKMIIDIIR

>member
-1 MKKVFI
+1 MKRLFI

-120 KLIEVRLNLNK
+120 KLVEVRLNLNK
-131 ITSLDFIPQINLP
+131 ITSLNFIPQINLP

-159 PNPSTALASSLEEFY
+159 PNPSTAIASSLEEFY

-243 NLDWATPQ
+243 NLDWGTPQ
-251 IIETATVK
+251 VTETATVK

-315 PALTKESVKVTLKIN
+315 PALTKESVTVTLKIN

-383 TSPTIDFLQDV
+383 TSPIIDFLQDI

-436 SFVSESEI
+436 SFVSEAEI

-454 YLCVTAKDSVWNIS
+454 YLCVTAKDSAWNIS

-574 AVNIATTAKN
+574 AVNTATTAKN

-602 NTVLNDTNATTS
+602 NTVLNDANATTS

-663 NIDWKITLTVN
+663 NIDWNISLN
-674 HITENTVKIDKTWEY
+674 DSNIIENTVNKNVVWTYRVKY
-689 KIKYEVSDS
+689 KVVDS
-698 KWNKTIIE
+698 KWNEKIVE
-706 RKIIVKEN
+706 RVVKVKEIDKTNLRNELTNAENKLRSHSFVLSETDRRNLENAVARARTVLSDPNARSANISTAIN
-714 DKAELKKEIEKA
+714 DLRNIVWSWHNASSPSNASLSLKNDNRVTTWTENNSSSREETWWEKKIEKKEDK
-726 EEKLKNSQLSLEDA
+726 
-740 KKLQEEIKKAKD
+740 
-752 ILNNVNAKKDEI
+752 
-764 EKVTKSLN
+764 
-772 KFLWWINYWSSPNRN
+772 
-787 GMKVANDSRVKTW
+787 
-800 NEVEENNTSK
+800 
-810 QENTQKTKE
+810 KE
-819 EKVETKQGKET
+819 EKVENIKKE
-830 KQENEK
+830 EK
-836 VQENNNENNK
+836 TNQK
-846 EPLLLEELKKK
+846 LLEELKNK
-857 LEEQWK
+857 LKEENK
-863 ELKVKEINWTTKIY
+863 ELKIREINGEPKVY
-877 STSKKYSNCEMI
+877 SVLKRYDNCGMI
-889 PNIIWDYNKDY
+889 WNILWDYNSDY
-900 KINFKDQENIKNQD
+900 KLTFKDVTEKNYLD
-914 EVQRLTKVKILNE
+914 ELQRLEKVWIIKWTKPWI
-927 KWVNNTELFEGTRWI
+927 FEPNRWI
-942 TRAEFLAIVLQVHC
+942 TRSEFLAIVLQVHC
-956 YDVSKQPDSL
+956 YDVSHKPESL
-966 LFYDV
+966 PFYDV
-971 DLKSWQARV
+971 DLDSWQAKV
-980 VKVWS
+980 IKVWT
-985 EIWLIQWY
+985 ELWIIKWY
-993 ERDSRGIPFRPDV
+993 EKDKKWTPFRPDR

-1019 MKEIEKMESYKD
+1019 MREIEILENYKD
-1031 RYIDKKADWQEKPLS
+1031 KYTDKKANWQDKPLS
-1046 TGEYLWILKPE
+1046 AGEYLWILKPE
-1057 QTDFRFNPDSHLTRD
+1057 ETDYKFHPDSYLNRD
-1072 EMVKLIVDIVR
+1072 EMVKMIIDIIK

>member
-76 TFTITQKWV
+76 TFTVTQKWV

-120 KLIEVRLNLNK
+120 KLVEVRLNLNK

-159 PNPSTALASSLEEFY
+159 PNPSTAIASSLEEFY

-243 NLDWATPQ
+243 NLDWGTPQ

-315 PALTKESVKVTLKIN
+315 PALTKESVTVTLKIN

-383 TSPTIDFLQDV
+383 TSPIIDFLQDI

-436 SFVSESEI
+436 SFVSEAEI

-454 YLCVTAKDSVWNIS
+454 YLCVTAKDSAWNIS

-574 AVNIATTAKN
+574 AVNTATTAKN

-651 DFSPLAWVTATD
+651 NFSPLAWVTATD
-663 NIDWKITLTVN
+663 NIDWNISLN
-674 HITENTVKIDKTWEY
+674 DSNIIENTVNKNVVWTYRVKY
-689 KIKYEVSDS
+689 KVVDS
-698 KWNKTIIE
+698 KWNEKIVE
-706 RKIIVKEN
+706 RVVKVKEIDKTNLRNELTNAENKLRSHSFILSETDRRNLENAVARARTVLSDPNARSANISTAIN
-714 DKAELKKEIEKA
+714 DLRNIVWSWHNASSPSNASLSLKNDNRVTTWTENNSSSREETWWEKKIEKKEDK
-726 EEKLKNSQLSLEDA
+726 
-740 KKLQEEIKKAKD
+740 
-752 ILNNVNAKKDEI
+752 
-764 EKVTKSLN
+764 
-772 KFLWWINYWSSPNRN
+772 
-787 GMKVANDSRVKTW
+787 
-800 NEVEENNTSK
+800 
-810 QENTQKTKE
+810 KE
-819 EKVETKQGKET
+819 EKVENIKKE
-830 KQENEK
+830 EK
-836 VQENNNENNK
+836 TNQK
-846 EPLLLEELKKK
+846 LLEELKNK
-857 LEEQWK
+857 LKEENK
-863 ELKVKEINWTTKIY
+863 ELKIREINGEPKVY
-877 STSKKYSNCEMI
+877 SLLKRYDNCGMI
-889 PNIIWDYNKDY
+889 WNILWDYNSDY
-900 KINFKDQENIKNQD
+900 KLTFKDVTEKNYLD
-914 EVQRLTKVKILNE
+914 ELQRLEKVWIIKWTKPWI
-927 KWVNNTELFEGTRWI
+927 FEPNRWI
-942 TRAEFLAIVLQVHC
+942 TRSEFLAIVLQVHC
-956 YDVSKQPDSL
+956 YDVSHKPESL
-966 LFYDV
+966 PFYDV
-971 DLKSWQARV
+971 DLDSWQAKV
-980 VKVWS
+980 IKVWT
-985 EIWLIQWY
+985 ELWIIKWY
-993 ERDSRGIPFRPDV
+993 EKDKKWTPFRPDR

-1019 MKEIEKMESYKD
+1019 MREIEILENYKD
-1031 RYIDKKADWQEKPLS
+1031 KYTDKKANWQDKPLS
-1046 TGEYLWILKPE
+1046 AGEYLWILKPE
-1057 QTDFRFNPDSHLTRD
+1057 ETNYKFHPDSYLNRD
-1072 EMVKLIVDIVR
+1072 EMVKMIIDIIR

>member
-76 TFTITQKWV
+76 TFTVTQKWV

-120 KLIEVRLNLNK
+120 KLVEVRLNLNK

-159 PNPSTALASSLEEFY
+159 PNPSTAIASSLEEFY

-243 NLDWATPQ
+243 NLDWGTPQ

-304 LAYEFTYSSQS
+304 LAYEFTYSSQG

-383 TSPTIDFLQDV
+383 TSPIIDFLQDV

-436 SFVSESEI
+436 SFVSEAEI

-454 YLCVTAKDSVWNIS
+454 YLCVTAKDSAWNIS

-553 EVTGI
+553 ETTGI

-574 AVNIATTAKN
+574 AVNTATTAKN

-602 NTVLNDTNATTS
+602 NTVLNNTNATTS

-620 SNLNQAISRLR
+620 SSLNQAISRLR

-663 NIDWKITLTVN
+663 NIDWNISLN
-674 HITENTVKIDKTWEY
+674 DSNIIENTVNKNVVWTYRVKY
-689 KIKYEVSDS
+689 KVVDS
-698 KWNKTIIE
+698 KWNEKIVE
-706 RKIIVKEN
+706 RVVKVKEIDKTNLRNELTNAENKLRSHSFILSETDRRNLENAVARARTVLSDPNARSANISTAIN
-714 DKAELKKEIEKA
+714 DLRNIVWSWHNASSPSNASLSLKNDNRVTTWTENNSSSREETWWEKKIEKKEDK
-726 EEKLKNSQLSLEDA
+726 
-740 KKLQEEIKKAKD
+740 
-752 ILNNVNAKKDEI
+752 
-764 EKVTKSLN
+764 
-772 KFLWWINYWSSPNRN
+772 
-787 GMKVANDSRVKTW
+787 
-800 NEVEENNTSK
+800 
-810 QENTQKTKE
+810 KE
-819 EKVETKQGKET
+819 EKVENIKKE
-830 KQENEK
+830 EK
-836 VQENNNENNK
+836 TNQK
-846 EPLLLEELKKK
+846 LLEELKNK
-857 LEEQWK
+857 LKEENK
-863 ELKVKEINWTTKIY
+863 ELKIREINGEPKVY
-877 STSKKYSNCEMI
+877 SLLKRYDNCPMI
-889 PNIIWDYNKDY
+889 WNILWDYNSDY
-900 KINFKDQENIKNQD
+900 KLTFKDVTEKNYLD
-914 EVQRLTKVKILNE
+914 ELQRLEKVWIIKWTKPWI
-927 KWVNNTELFEGTRWI
+927 FEPNRWI
-942 TRAEFLAIVLQVHC
+942 TRSEFLAIVLQVHC
-956 YDVSKQPDSL
+956 YDVSHKPESL
-966 LFYDV
+966 PFYDV
-971 DLKSWQARV
+971 DLNSWQAKV
-980 VKVWS
+980 IKVWT
-985 EIWLIQWY
+985 ELWIIKWY
-993 ERDSRGIPFRPDV
+993 EKDKKWTPFRPDR

-1019 MKEIEKMESYKD
+1019 MREIEILENYKD
-1031 RYIDKKADWQEKPLS
+1031 KYTDKKANWQAKPLS
-1046 TGEYLWILKPE
+1046 AGEYLWILKPE
-1057 QTDFRFNPDSHLTRD
+1057 ETNYKFHPDSYLNRD
-1072 EMVKLIVDIVR
+1072 EMVKMIIDIIR

>member
-315 PALTKESVKVTLKIN
+315 PTLTKESVTVTLKIN

-423 DSNTCDASVTYSN
+423 DSNTCDASATYSN
-436 SFVSESEI
+436 SFVSEAEI

-454 YLCVTAKDSVWNIS
+454 YLCVTAKDSAWNIS

-553 EVTGI
+553 ETTGI

-574 AVNIATTAKN
+574 AVNTATTAKN

-602 NTVLNDTNATTS
+602 NTVLNNTNATTS

-620 SNLNQAISRLR
+620 SSLNQAISRLR

-663 NIDWKITLTVN
+663 NIDWNISLN
-674 HITENTVKIDKTWEY
+674 DSNIIENTVNKNVVWTYRVKY
-689 KIKYEVSDS
+689 KVVDS
-698 KWNKTIIE
+698 KWNEKIVE
-706 RKIIVKEN
+706 RVVKVKEIDKTNLRNEITNAENKLRSHSFILSEADRRNLENAVARARTVLSDPNARSANISTAIN
-714 DKAELKKEIEKA
+714 DLRNIVWSWHNASSPSNASLSLKNDNRVTTWTENNSSSREETWWEKKIEKKEDK
-726 EEKLKNSQLSLEDA
+726 
-740 KKLQEEIKKAKD
+740 
-752 ILNNVNAKKDEI
+752 
-764 EKVTKSLN
+764 
-772 KFLWWINYWSSPNRN
+772 
-787 GMKVANDSRVKTW
+787 
-800 NEVEENNTSK
+800 
-810 QENTQKTKE
+810 KE
-819 EKVETKQGKET
+819 EKVENIKKE
-830 KQENEK
+830 EK
-836 VQENNNENNK
+836 TNQK
-846 EPLLLEELKKK
+846 LLEELKNK
-857 LEEQWK
+857 LKEENK
-863 ELKVKEINWTTKIY
+863 ELKIREINGEPKVY
-877 STSKKYSNCEMI
+877 SVLKRYDNCGMI
-889 PNIIWDYNKDY
+889 WNILWDYNSDY
-900 KINFKDQENIKNQD
+900 KLTFKDVTEKNYLD
-914 EVQRLTKVKILNE
+914 ELQRLEKVWIIKWTKPWI
-927 KWVNNTELFEGTRWI
+927 FEPNRWI
-942 TRAEFLAIVLQVHC
+942 TRSEFLAIVLQIHC
-956 YDVSKQPDSL
+956 YDVSHKPESL
-966 LFYDV
+966 PFYDV
-971 DLKSWQARV
+971 DLDSWQAKV
-980 VKVWS
+980 IKVWT
-985 EIWLIQWY
+985 ELWIIKWY
-993 ERDSRGIPFRPDV
+993 EKDKKWTPFRPDR

-1019 MKEIEKMESYKD
+1019 MREIEILENYKD
-1031 RYIDKKADWQEKPLS
+1031 KYTDKKANWQDKPLS
-1046 TGEYLWILKPE
+1046 AGEYLWILKPE
-1057 QTDFRFNPDSHLTRD
+1057 ETNYKFYPDSYLNRD
-1072 EMVKLIVDIVR
+1072 EMVKMIIDIIK